1 MVKRV
6 FAIIGI
12 VLGSAL
18 VFAGA
23 VIGVYALMGRFRTPV
38 VYPSRL
44 EFVESEQTIVNDN
57 QNGLYYFILNGYSN
71 SENEVNQKN
80 CFIDVLDGT
89 DLIQL
94 CSSNGENLTEYADEN
109 GNRYPNR
116 YLVQCNERIYYK
128 LKNIGA
134 SHFDDSTYGRI
145 LIQARDERGQHQSNQ
160 LTIWVDRK
168 IDEIFIGEYN
178 GDNPIIVGEITNE
191 ANETIQTIPIGL
203 EVSQYF
209 NILVEPNYS
218 LRPISSQEEKIV
230 EIYYFDSNE
239 YVLIDNDNIT
249 DYNFLHLDQDTNQ
262 MYFETADAGSY
273 TFKIA
278 VFDTY
283 ASREAYLSD
292 ESNLTDSNFE
302 RINNMVNTTVVFN
315 VVNSDIEEVGFESSG
330 ISFNLYDESSMTLS
344 SLDDAT
350 PNNLGLYMLQNDRET
365 FSRFNEVDFTMDS
378 NFQTD
383 KITLESTDGTYSIVL
398 TNDGITQ
405 QAVLEGF
412 GYNSPDNVF
421 SYQILE
427 SDSNYVLEI
436 YDRDNPT
443 EVVLTLTIETSN
455 IALERSVE
463 GDVEKLDKILIKKFT
478 CEYNLATIEF
488 MASSGVTFLDVEESI
503 INLTLLKTGSY
514 LEFYIYDYD
523 TQKYYKFD
531 NIEYSVTSV
540 GSGREKTFN
549 IIMQNNPIPSLA
561 TSENLVLGILV
572 VNANGESY
580 FDFVDVNIQEL
591 ALDPEFVNGD
601 EITLNV
607 DYVSAGEDNFVP
619 VYDSMNFDEIVNIV
633 EGTYDACVFVTPYS
647 AEGNYDVEVLEG
659 VTFIDRTGNKY
670 VLVGTFEGG
679 SYQNVVK
686 VRKGATNADTTLYFI
701 QLRNQYNQTA
711 EEYINNIIY
720 NENVF
725 AKYSFSLESNN
736 PDGET
741 TNTNATLNVK
751 YSIDEENNVLVSAK
765 LVDVQDIDV
774 VSAEIEEGLLVV
786 ELSNGQTVSE
796 FNLVNFF
803 IETENE
809 QGSTQEEVVLANKTN
824 SSGLADVVDDAVSTS
839 REVSVSVSYSI
850 IESEIQFN
858 YNERNEI
865 GGDNN
870 IVIDNQERVNIVE
883 NTTSHVISLSAP
895 NVQDMIKNMFNADFD
910 SSNLSVRL
918 YSDNGSLLSDNFQ
931 NGLLLGDIGLSED
944 ESALII
950 NYDVRGSLSN
960 PDYYLRLCLTYNG
973 KMIESA
979 PIYIISTAPTD
990 IDLVY
995 TTTGS
1000 DGVVT
1005 NNEIDLSDNPSGAEN
1020 SPNYINI
1027 EVSYNVKTNEYV
1039 YKYYLITEENRARI
1053 LIDST
1058 FFNATSDNNTTNG
1071 FKVRSIISDIFNP
1084 EYLPNITHN
1093 LDYTSLNPNV
1103 ISFNDE
1109 GAISIN
1115 SVGVVTITIESDSQS
1130 AKYLRIVVET
1140 NGRFSLNTKNSQI
1153 SSNSCN
1159 LNEIINYTYDG
1170 IDISSN
1176 SQVNIENLED
1186 TYFGGG
1192 RKLEVIEN
1200 ENGFTIQTETINPD
1214 DKAEIV
1220 LQVEKFST
1228 GWTFTRERFQTAN
1241 LNIIF
1246 DVITPTGSLE
1256 EVTIKFTSSITIN
1269 QNNSWSNYYQ
1279 GTSALLFEM
1288 SGNNTFSN
1296 NSIFRINSTTPTA
1309 GISISVTGPDNQ
1321 PVNLTSSSTE
1331 ANAIEDIITFEK
1343 LGNYVVSFVLD
1354 SAEIE
1359 RRTITVIPN
1368 ILLSAN
1374 SNIKGEDSTIVS
1386 DSTYNLSDF
1395 VTIEQYKTKQDD
1407 TDEIIIYG
1415 YGLGD
1420 VYNSANLQVVDFE
1433 DYSSIFSETDISMTS
1448 NLSTNSLFTLNEE
1461 NFTISTGWIQEI
1473 GSSLSETLTFNYG
1486 TYNLGLIDVTISN
1499 KYTYSLKKETT
1510 YMAETVINFANP
1522 TNTNPIGE
1530 SETIELQSV
1539 EYLTPDEVPQ
1549 IDVNY
1554 DISTQMFRFSTTT
1567 GHIEQL
1573 NNVILRFTFSV
1584 GGEILIYQTTI
1595 EDEIIISPYIPN
1607 ELDDI
1612 KTAYSNG
1619 EYDLLRN
1626 IYDIDNINDIVSRFI
1641 VTKVSDDSAFKSTD
1655 FLGGGYD
1662 KGSETQ
1668 TGLLVYLAEIVGST
1682 KVVTITYQIKYEIQ
1696 LSDGST
1702 QSYTYTFT
1710 RDFEIQ
1716 NRQSV
1721 SIQYPFGDGFVDSN
1735 ASGTNL
1741 HFANELDGSNNGT
1754 FVSSTSQYNQY
1765 SVKNFKFEPVMIN
1778 QTIDFDYDEIMNVS
1792 RVQVK
1797 NAVPDTID
1805 DNLNFEIS
1813 IAGWSPRS
1821 NINNYINNGNIDIDN
1836 VNKTI
1841 TFNPS
1846 STFTS
1851 GSYGYI
1857 VFRIKSTSGYLAY
1870 YYVQLYNQTGGN
1882 NNYATADSTTII
1894 TSEASCGESFVDNG
1908 AVLGKSLIS
1917 TSTNLANL
1925 EFTSAD
1931 FSRLE
1936 FYLLSAEMLDGSDF
1950 FNETNPNRYSKLG
1963 DYQLTDLNNYTNI
1976 KIGVVMRVSTFSILN
1991 LGVLN
1996 FYVQPIYEEVL
2007 SDTNLQ
2013 HQTTITNPDDESTPI
2028 SNGEYT
2034 RVITINEDEVVV
2046 PFEGVQMRGSEGNI
2060 ASDPTSVE
2068 IISVNSSSDFTL
2080 DTNTNS
2086 IKNGEDVVVQIEES
2100 TIKLSKYV
2108 RNENLEFSVKY
2119 TYTIGEDETASEFV
2133 LIVHYT
2139 YNQLEINNNAVTIN
2153 NIGAFDNTKF
2163 NNRVNLTEIVGDY
2176 NKTITINSLGST
2188 ENGIKIN
2195 LSTGAV
2201 NGVEPTDPSYNNE
2214 IFKEG
2219 TSVGKV
2225 TYIYEKGEEES
2236 GEAESYFEF
2245 ELLTNRYTRSF
2256 TVTFD
2261 DLTGENLVKTVY
2273 ANVNSGIYVSFPAG
2287 SEGYSASNPL
2297 ESTNI
2302 DSSYSS
2308 PNGSSITIKGNSA
2321 TDSAL
2326 YREYTIGGLNIKT
2339 SVESSLEFEFSS
2351 ADSISSAD
2359 SSYVNNLQGEET
2371 IFTISGD
2378 DFDKNNE
2385 TPINFVHSAQNKD
2398 IAVTIRIKAGDD
2410 YYQEGGVNQTIT
2422 FYICIAQTYQG
2433 LQAGYLINSSNASQM
2448 YENVARNSKVEDL
2461 VTTLLGK
2468 APNEDNNIT
2477 DVAGSNFLNSRRIS
2491 LIGLNNEKVNLNEAQ
2506 ISGIGFNDPDN
2517 PNYLSFSA
2525 GNYSNVVANETDSDL
2540 FDLNILSPTNN
2551 TLSQLVISNKTG
2563 VNTTYTYQIISADST
2578 IGIDPTIDSAGYIN
2592 KTEDTT
2598 ETTTRTDYATLLIN
2612 DEISADKSTNEIL
2625 LLEETEIG
2633 SLRDGRNLDFFI
2645 TSAGYKFDTKDPES
2659 QYSSFTEVKKS
2670 AFDDTYGTT
2679 YTFTYSGGSTTN
2691 PDGTT
2696 LNSNYKVSLRLGLN
2710 NHIYISASKSN
2721 INPFDALNMKFTIY
2735 GTGGQIS
2742 TTYNIILYNYT
2753 ISSDYET
2760 ASKSIYATQP
2770 INLLKDITFDSNSQ
2784 STSPAP
2790 DTDSALSLK
2799 DVSIVTD
2806 GRSYYNIGGTQRV
2819 TITSLT
2825 DNGIFRYNEFSHLIN
2840 TNAVPR
2846 DTTVVLTIEV
2856 KDSYGYIV
2864 KVMEYHF
2871 TLLVNFEFVVNGETL
2886 SGNSA
2891 FTTNYILTTSNL
2903 DETNQIKQFPYSM
2916 KYNST
2921 NDSITT
2927 IKYNNQDYY
2936 YALQLLLRNKI
2947 NGEPLDISSVTIRE
2961 ISDFGV
2967 TIDEDNQKIIL
2978 NKDITGRIILQ
2989 LTLNTGNGDYS
3000 VNWNIDVLGFVTME
3014 YRYNLGANTI
3024 ITKSNGEGF
3033 TSNSTV
3039 DLANSLQTA
3048 SSSGLRMTNTNGR
3061 LTEDGSITNEI
3072 SLSKDS
3078 LDVKY
3083 MILPFNEYE
3092 NNFNASSLFNVGS
3105 SQIASATLLSNNNII
3120 KTTLP
3125 SVAQSTQ
3132 SAREYYLVIYQVNVE
3147 YFGQV
3152 NGPYYVTY
3160 KVYNN
3165 QSVTA
3170 ESDSSVNVDT
3180 SLYKSGNN
3188 QYLDLFYYMVTYE
3201 TDRVTFTQYVE
3212 YNNDLGTN
3220 VVVLENGDNR
3230 YINTDSDTQYIIK
3243 RNESGGGTITINP
3256 DSESQEIC
3264 TFTSQPITSGKY
3276 ENGDIKSLFT
3286 SQFNSIDEFVTFIN
3300 NISTIRFSNFNENGL
3315 AAESNE
3321 NGYVEIELSYIGDGR
3336 FGILLY
3342 DGTNAPLKF
3351 NNQLTADLSVI
3362 SNSGESEVTISAYS
3376 NGEGFRLFGSTE
3388 LRANTTDITLGSIF
3402 LASELYSV
3410 ESDFTLSDGMT
3421 EQIIGVGN
3429 PTSSWIH
3436 LYNYSTK
3443 NYNSI
3448 TSGNID
3454 PGESPL
3460 ATFRVGDVNDE
3471 NCPKYYL
3478 YQATFSSTSGNLYNL
3493 QASFY
3498 YIQTSTGNEKIVTMD
3513 YSSTFQSYFYQ
3524 VNPSYSYNTAGE
3536 ITFNDSIFDLAG
3548 KIKVY
3553 SMSGGVLV
3561 KNNSTP
3567 SSASEVV
3574 EQGEGYTDI
3583 TIANNIATITL
3594 ADETLNELMLEGR
3607 QSITIDY
3614 TCEYSIEN
3622 PDYTYT
3628 LTFSIM
3634 FMIPTSGSPA
3644 TPQTETT

>member
-94 CSSNGENLTEYADEN
+94 CSSNGENLTEYVDEN

-128 LKNIGA
+128 LKSIGA
-134 SHFDDSTYGRI
+134 SHFNDSTYGRI

-168 IDEIFIGEYN
+168 INEIFIGEYN
-178 GDNPIIVGEITNE
+178 GDNPITVGEITNE

-209 NILVEPNYS
+209 DILVRPNYS
-218 LRPISSQEEKIV
+218 LRPISREEEKIV
-230 EIYYFDSNE
+230 EIYYFDSDE

-383 KITLESTDGTYSIVL
+383 RITLESTDGTYSIVL

-436 YDRDNPT
+436 YGRGNPT

-455 IALERSVE
+455 IALERSVD
-463 GDVEKLDKILIKKFT
+463 GDVENLDKILIKKFT

-488 MASSGVTFLDVEESI
+488 MASSGVTFLDIGESI
-503 INLTLLKTGSY
+503 KNLTLLKTGSY

-741 TNTNATLNVK
+741 TNTNATLNIK
-751 YSIDEENNVLVSAK
+751 YSIDEENNVLVSANR
-765 LVDVQDIDV
+765 VDVQDITV

-803 IETENE
+803 IETESD

-870 IVIDNQERVNIVE
+870 IVIDNQRRVNIVE

-895 NVQDMIKNMFNADFD
+895 NVQDMIKNMYNADFD

-950 NYDVRGSLSN
+950 NYDVSGSLSN

-995 TTTGS
+995 TITGS

-1020 SPNYINI
+1020 SPNYIKV
-1027 EVSYNVKTNEYV
+1027 EVRYNVKTNEYV
-1039 YKYYLITEENRARI
+1039 YNYRLITEDNSEGI
-1053 LIDST
+1053 SIDST

-1093 LDYTSLNPNV
+1093 LDYTSLNSNV

-1115 SVGVVTITIESDSQS
+1115 SVGVVTIMIDSDSQS
-1130 AKYLRIVVET
+1130 AKYLRIVVKT
-1140 NGRFSLNTKNSQI
+1140 DGKFSLSAKNSQI

-1170 IDISSN
+1170 TDISSN

-1200 ENGFTIQTETINPD
+1200 ENGFTIQTETTNPD
-1214 DKAEIV
+1214 DTAEIV
-1220 LQVEKFST
+1220 LQVEKYST
-1228 GWTFTRERFQTAN
+1228 GWTFTRGSFQTAN
-1241 LNIIF
+1241 LNIRF
-1246 DVITPTGSLE
+1246 NVVTPTGSLE
-1256 EVTIKFTSSITIN
+1256 RVTIKFTSSITIN

-1309 GISISVTGPDNQ
+1309 GISINVTGPDNQ

-1331 ANAIEDIITFEK
+1331 ANAIEDVITFEK

-1354 SAEIE
+1354 DAEIE

-1374 SNIKGEDSTIVS
+1374 SNIIGEDSTIVS
-1386 DSTYNLSDF
+1386 DSTYDLSDF
-1395 VTIEQYKTKQDD
+1395 VTISQYKTTKV
-1407 TDEIIIYG
+1407 YG
-1415 YGLGD
+1415 EGTGE
-1420 VYNSANLQVVDFE
+1420 VYLDSDLVEVETE
-1433 DYSSIFSETDISMTS
+1433 DYSTVFGENISMTS
-1448 NLSTNSLFTLNEE
+1448 NLTTNSLFTLNEE
-1461 NFTISTGWIQEI
+1461 DFTISTGWIQEI

-1486 TYNLGLIDVTISN
+1486 TYNLGSIDVTISN

-1522 TNTNPIGE
+1522 TNTNPTGE
-1530 SETIELQSV
+1530 SETIVLQSV
-1539 EYLTPDEVPQ
+1539 EYLTPDELPQ

-1567 GHIEQL
+1567 GRIEQL

-1584 GGEILIYQTTI
+1584 GGEILIYQTTADDKI
-1595 EDEIIISPYIPN
+1595 TISPYIPN
-1607 ELDDI
+1607 ELNDI

-1655 FLGGGYD
+1655 FLGGGYV
-1662 KGSETQ
+1662 KNNSTQ
-1668 TGLLVYLAEIVGST
+1668 TGLLVDLAEIVGST
-1682 KVVTITYQIKYEIQ
+1682 KVVTITYQINYEIP

-1721 SIQYPFGDGFVDSN
+1721 SIQYPFGNGFVDSN

-1741 HFANELDGSNNGT
+1741 HFANKLDGSNNGT

-1792 RVQVK
+1792 RVQVV

-1805 DNLNFEIS
+1805 DDVDFEIS

-1851 GSYGYI
+1851 RSYGYI
-1857 VFRIKSTSGYLAY
+1857 VFRIESTSGYLAY

-1882 NNYATADSTTII
+1882 NNYATADSTTVV
-1894 TSEASCGESFVDNG
+1894 TSEASCGKSFVDNG

-1950 FNETNPNRYSKLG
+1950 FNETNPNRYSKL
-1963 DYQLTDLNNYTNI
+1963 DNSQLTDLNNYTNI

-1996 FYVQPIYEEVL
+1996 FYVQPIYKEVL

-2046 PFEGVQMRGSEGNI
+2046 PFVGVQMRGSEGNI

-2119 TYTIGEDETASEFV
+2119 TYTIGEGETASKFV

-2188 ENGIKIN
+2188 ENGIEIDLAKGEVT
-2195 LSTGAV
+2195 LSTNNIISATDGRNEVEIYSRNGTTGAV
-2201 NGVEPTDPSYNNE
+2201 TYVYENG
-2214 IFKEG
+2214 K
-2219 TSVGKV
+2219 
-2225 TYIYEKGEEES
+2225 
-2236 GEAESYFEF
+2236 SYFEF

-2302 DSSYSS
+2302 DSRYSS
-2308 PNGSSITIKGNSA
+2308 PNGSSITITDNSE

-2339 SVESSLEFEFSS
+2339 SVDSVLEFEFSS
-2351 ADSISSAD
+2351 TDSISSAD
-2359 SSYVNNLQGEET
+2359 SSYVNNLQGEDT
-2371 IFTISGD
+2371 FTISGD
-2378 DFDKNNE
+2378 DS
-2385 TPINFVHSAQNKD
+2385 TINFVHSAQAKD
-2398 IAVTIRIKAGDD
+2398 IAVTIRIKAGND

-2433 LQAGYLINSSNASQM
+2433 LQADYLINSNYSVASEQ
-2448 YENVARNSKVEDL
+2448 YENIARNSTIKDL
-2461 VTTLLGK
+2461 VKNLLVKETDIGDDVYTTTDYNGKFANDRRVYLLDLDSDKDGNRRV
-2468 APNEDNNIT
+2468 ALT
-2477 DVAGSNFLNSRRIS
+2477 DKMISN
-2491 LIGLNNEKVNLNEAQ
+2491 
-2506 ISGIGFNDPDN
+2506 IGFNDPDN
-2517 PNYLSFSA
+2517 PNYLLFSA
-2525 GNYSNVVANETDSDL
+2525 GNYSNVVANEADSDL

-2645 TSAGYKFDTKDPES
+2645 TSAGYKFDTLKDTES
-2659 QYSSFTEVKKS
+2659 QYSSFKEVKKS

-2679 YTFTYSGGSTTN
+2679 YTFTYSGS
-2691 PDGTT
+2691 TT
-2696 LNSNYKVSLRLGLN
+2696 LNGNYKVSLRLGLN
-2710 NHIYISASKSN
+2710 NRIYISASRSN
-2721 INPFDALNMKFTIY
+2721 INPFDVLNMTFTIY

-2784 STSPAP
+2784 STSPAS

-2825 DNGIFRYNEFSHLIN
+2825 DNGIFRYNESSHLIN

-2871 TLLVNFEFVVNGETL
+2871 TLLVNFEFVVNNQTL

-2891 FTTNYILTTSNL
+2891 FTTNYILTTNNP
-2903 DETNQIKQFPYSM
+2903 DATNQNNQFPYSM

-2921 NDSITT
+2921 NEYITT

-2947 NGEPLDISSVTIRE
+2947 NGKPLDISSVTIRE

-3024 ITKSNGEGF
+3024 LTKSNGEGF
-3033 TSNSTV
+3033 TSNSSV

-3061 LTEDGSITNEI
+3061 LSEDGSITNEI

-3105 SQIASATLLSNNNII
+3105 SQIASATLLFDNNII
-3120 KTTLP
+3120 RTTLP

-3188 QYLDLFYYMVTYE
+3188 QYLDLFYYMVNYE
-3201 TDRVTFTQYVE
+3201 TNKGTFTQYVE

-3230 YINTDSDTQYIIK
+3230 YINTDSNTQYIIN

-3256 DSESQEIC
+3256 DSESPEEYTINSS
-3264 TFTSQPITSGKY
+3264 TTSGRY
-3276 ENGDIKSLFT
+3276 EVGNIESLFT
-3286 SQFNSIDEFVTFIN
+3286 SQFNSIDEFAIFIN

-3376 NGEGFRLFGSTE
+3376 NGEGFRLYGNSKLE
-3388 LRANTTDITLGSIF
+3388 AKTTDITLGSIF

-3421 EQIIGVGN
+3421 EQIIGVAKNGGR
-3429 PTSSWIH
+3429 PQQSWVSGSASATS
-3436 LYNYSTK
+3436 YK
-3443 NYNSI
+3443 KV
-3448 TSGNID
+3448 
-3454 PGESPL
+3454 
-3460 ATFRVGDVNDE
+3460 ATFIVGDVNDE
-3471 NCPKYYL
+3471 NCTEYYL
-3478 YQATFSSTSGNLYNL
+3478 YQATYETSDTADTLYNL

-3498 YIQTSTGNEKIVTMD
+3498 YIQTSTENAEIVTMD

-3524 VNPSYSYNTAGE
+3524 VNPSYSYDTTTGE
-3536 ITFNDSIFDLAG
+3536 VDSFNDSVFDLAG

-3553 SMSGGVLV
+3553 SMDKDNGKLV
-3561 KNNSTP
+3561 KKPADIP
-3567 SSASEVV
+3567 SSEDNLL
-3574 EQGEGYTDI
+3574 EIPTQLDDGETRTYT
-3583 TIANNIATITL
+3583 TINSNSIVL

-3614 TCEYSIEN
+3614 TCVY
-3622 PDYTYT
+3622 DGYT

-3634 FMIPTSGSPA
+3634 FMIPTSGVPK
-3644 TPQTETT
+3644 TPETT

>member
-94 CSSNGENLTEYADEN
+94 CSSNGENLTEYVDEN

-218 LRPISSQEEKIV
+218 LRPISREEEKIV

-249 DYNFLHLDQDTNQ
+249 DYNFLHLNQDTNQ

-383 KITLESTDGTYSIVL
+383 RITLESTDGLYSIVL

-412 GYNSPDNVF
+412 DEFVSPDNVF

-436 YDRDNPT
+436 YGDNPT
-443 EVVLTLTIETSN
+443 DVILTLSIEMSN
-455 IALERSVE
+455 IALERSVD
-463 GDVEKLDKILIKKFT
+463 GDVENLDKILIKKFT

-488 MASSGVTFLDVEESI
+488 MASSGVTFLDIGESI
-503 INLTLLKTGSY
+503 TNLTNLTLLKTGSY

-523 TQKYYKFD
+523 TKKYYKFD

-549 IIMQNNPIPSLA
+549 IIMQNNPIPSLP

-741 TNTNATLNVK
+741 TNTNATLSVK
-751 YSIDEENNVLVSAK
+751 YSIDEENNVLVSENI
-765 LVDVQDIDV
+765 VDVQDINV
-774 VSAEIEEGLLVV
+774 VSAEIEEGLLIV

-803 IETENE
+803 IETESD

-850 IESEIQFN
+850 IKSEIQFN
-858 YNERNEI
+858 YNEGNEI

-895 NVQDMIKNMFNADFD
+895 NVQDMIKNMYNADFD

-931 NGLLLGDIGLSED
+931 NELVLSDISLSED

-960 PDYYLRLCLTYNG
+960 PDYYLKLCLTYNG

-1020 SPNYINI
+1020 SPNYIKV
-1027 EVSYNVKTNEYV
+1027 EVSYNLETNEYV
-1039 YKYYLITEENRARI
+1039 YNYRLITEDNSEGI

-1093 LDYTSLNPNV
+1093 LKYKSLNSNV
-1103 ISFNDE
+1103 ISFE

-1115 SVGVVTITIESDSQS
+1115 SVGEVTIMIESDSQS
-1130 AKYLRIVVET
+1130 AKYLRIVVVET
-1140 NGRFSLNTKNSQI
+1140 DGMFSLSTKNSQTQI

-1159 LNEIINYTYDG
+1159 LNEIINYTYNG
-1170 IDISSN
+1170 TDISSN
-1176 SQVNIENLED
+1176 SQVNIENLDD
-1186 TYFGGG
+1186 TNFGGG

-1200 ENGFTIQTETINPD
+1200 ENGFTIQTETTNPD
-1214 DKAEIV
+1214 DTAEIV
-1220 LQVEKFST
+1220 LQVEKSST
-1228 GWTFTRERFQTAN
+1228 GWTFTRVRFQTAN
-1241 LNIIF
+1241 LNIRF
-1246 DVITPTGSLE
+1246 NVVTPTGSLE
-1256 EVTIKFTSSITIN
+1256 RVTINFTSSITIN

-1309 GISISVTGPDNQ
+1309 GISINVTGPDNQ

-1331 ANAIEDIITFEK
+1331 ANAIEDVITFEK

-1354 SAEIE
+1354 DAEIE

-1374 SNIKGEDSTIVS
+1374 SNIIGEDSTIVS
-1386 DSTYNLSDF
+1386 DSTYDLSDF
-1395 VTIEQYKTKQDD
+1395 VTISQYNTNTTKVYGKGTGEVYLDSD
-1407 TDEIIIYG
+1407 LDEVEIK
-1415 YGLGD
+1415 
-1420 VYNSANLQVVDFE
+1420 
-1433 DYSSIFSETDISMTS
+1433 DYSIVFGENISMTS
-1448 NLSTNSLFTLNEE
+1448 NLTTNSLFTLNEE
-1461 NFTISTGWIQEI
+1461 DFTISTGWIQEI

-1486 TYNLGLIDVTISN
+1486 TYNLGSIDVTISN

-1522 TNTNPIGE
+1522 TNTNPTGE

-1567 GHIEQL
+1567 GRIEQL

-1584 GGEILIYQTTI
+1584 GDEILIYQTTT
-1595 EDEIIISPYIPN
+1595 EDGITISPYVPN
-1607 ELDDI
+1607 ELNDI

-1641 VTKVSDDSAFKSTD
+1641 VTKVSDASAFTSIN
-1655 FLGGGYD
+1655 LGGGYD
-1662 KGSETQ
+1662 KESETQ
-1668 TGLLVYLAEIVGST
+1668 TGLLVDLAEIVGST
-1682 KVVTITYQIKYEIQ
+1682 KSVTITYQIKYEIP
-1696 LSDGST
+1696 LSEGSA

-1710 RDFEIQ
+1710 RSFEIQ

-1741 HFANELDGSNNGT
+1741 HFADELDGSNNGT

-1882 NNYATADSTTII
+1882 NNYATADSTTVV
-1894 TSEASCGESFVDNG
+1894 TSKASCGKSFVDNG

-1950 FNETNPNRYSKLG
+1950 FNETNPNRYSKL
-1963 DYQLTDLNNYTNI
+1963 DNTQLTDLNNYTNI

-1996 FYVQPIYEEVL
+1996 FYVQPIYEEVV
-2007 SDTNLQ
+2007 SDSELKDQ
-2013 HQTTITNPDDESTPI
+2013 ITDF
-2028 SNGEYT
+2028 SNGQYT

-2108 RNENLEFSVKY
+2108 RNENLQFSVKY
-2119 TYTIGEDETASEFV
+2119 TYTIGEGETASEFV

-2188 ENGIKIN
+2188 ENGIEIDLAKGEVT
-2195 LSTGAV
+2195 LSTNNIISATDGRNEVEIYSRNGTTGAV
-2201 NGVEPTDPSYNNE
+2201 TYVYENG
-2214 IFKEG
+2214 K
-2219 TSVGKV
+2219 
-2225 TYIYEKGEEES
+2225 
-2236 GEAESYFEF
+2236 SYFEF

-2321 TDSAL
+2321 TDSE
-2326 YREYTIGGLNIKT
+2326 YRQYTIGELSIIT
-2339 SVESSLEFEFSS
+2339 STTDSSLEFEFSS
-2351 ADSISSAD
+2351 ADSI
-2359 SSYVNNLQGEET
+2359 YVNNLQGEDT
-2371 IFTISGD
+2371 FTISGD
-2378 DFDKNNE
+2378 EIDENNE
-2385 TPINFVHSAQNKD
+2385 MPINFVHSAQNKD

-2410 YYQEGGVNQTIT
+2410 YYKEGGVNQTIT
-2422 FYICIAQTYQG
+2422 FYIRIAQTYQG
-2433 LQAGYLINSSNASQM
+2433 LQADYLINSNYSVASEQ
-2448 YENVARNSKVEDL
+2448 YENIARNSIIKDL
-2461 VTTLLGK
+2461 VKNLLVNETNIGNDVYKTTDYNGKFANDRRVYLLDLDLDKDGNRRV
-2468 APNEDNNIT
+2468 ALT
-2477 DVAGSNFLNSRRIS
+2477 DEMISN
-2491 LIGLNNEKVNLNEAQ
+2491 
-2506 ISGIGFNDPDN
+2506 IGFNDRFN
-2517 PNYLSFSA
+2517 PNNLSFSA
-2525 GNYSNVVANETDSDL
+2525 GNYSNVVANEADSDL

-2578 IGIDPTIDSAGYIN
+2578 IGIDPTIDSAGYI
-2592 KTEDTT
+2592 DAT

-2612 DEISADKSTNEIL
+2612 DEIGADNSTNEIL

-2645 TSAGYKFDTKDPES
+2645 TSAGYKFDTSKDPES
-2659 QYSSFTEVKKS
+2659 KYSSFTEVKKS

-2679 YTFTYSGGSTTN
+2679 YTFTYSGSTTN
-2691 PDGTT
+2691 LDDTT
-2696 LNSNYKVSLRLGLN
+2696 LNGNYKVSLRLGLN
-2710 NHIYISASKSN
+2710 NRIYISASKSN
-2721 INPFDALNMKFTIY
+2721 INPFDVLNMTFTIY

-2742 TTYNIILYNYT
+2742 ITYNIILYNYT
-2753 ISSDYET
+2753 ILSDYET

-2770 INLLKDITFDSNSQ
+2770 INLLKDITFDSNYQ

-2825 DNGIFRYNEFSHLIN
+2825 DNGIFRYNESSHLIN

-2871 TLLVNFEFVVNGETL
+2871 TLLVNFEFVVNNQTL

-2891 FTTNYILTTSNL
+2891 FTTNYILTTGMGNL
-2903 DETNQIKQFPYSM
+2903 TSSTDAFSYSM

-2967 TIDEDNQKIIL
+2967 TIDEDKQEIIL

-3024 ITKSNGEGF
+3024 LTQSNGEGF
-3033 TSNSTV
+3033 TSNSSV

-3061 LTEDGSITNEI
+3061 LSEDGSITNEI

-3105 SQIASATLLSNNNII
+3105 SQIASATLLFDNNII

-3201 TDRVTFTQYVE
+3201 TDDGTFTQYVE
-3212 YNNDLGTN
+3212 KN
-3220 VVVLENGDNR
+3220 
-3230 YINTDSDTQYIIK
+3230 DSDENVIVLT
-3243 RNESGGGTITINP
+3243 RNNIEITDEYEIDENTITINP
-3256 DSESQEIC
+3256 DSESPDEHK
-3264 TFTSQPITSGKY
+3264 ITSSTTSGRY
-3276 ENGDIKSLFT
+3276 ESGNIKSLFT

-3376 NGEGFRLFGSTE
+3376 NSEGFRLFGSTE
-3388 LRANTTDITLGSIF
+3388 LRAKTTDITLGSIF

-3410 ESDFTLSDGMT
+3410 ENNFTLSDGMT
-3421 EQIIGVGN
+3421 EQIIGVGS

-3448 TSGNID
+3448 TSVNID

-3471 NCPKYYL
+3471 NCPEYYL

-3498 YIQTSTGNEKIVTMD
+3498 YIQTSTGNAEIVTMD

-3524 VNPSYSYNTAGE
+3524 VNPSYNYDTTTGE
-3536 ITFNDSIFDLAG
+3536 IDSFNDSVFDLAG

-3553 SMSGGVLV
+3553 SMSDGVLV
-3561 KNNSTP
+3561 KNNDNIP
-3567 SSASEVV
+3567 SSEDNLL
-3574 EQGEGYTDI
+3574 EIPTQLEGGETRTYT
-3583 TIANNIATITL
+3583 TINSNSIVL
-3594 ADETLNELMLEGR
+3594 ADETLYDLMLKGR

-3622 PDYTYT
+3622 SDYTYT

-3634 FMIPTSGSPA
+3634 FMIPTSGVPA

>member
-94 CSSNGENLTEYADEN
+94 CSSNGENLTEFVDEN

-134 SHFDDSTYGRI
+134 SHFNDSTYGRI

-178 GDNPIIVGEITNE
+178 GENPIIVGEITDE

-209 NILVEPNYS
+209 DILVKPNYS
-218 LRPISSQEEKIV
+218 LRPISREEEKIV
-230 EIYYFDSNE
+230 EIYYFDSDE

-315 VVNSDIEEVGFESSG
+315 VVNSDIEEVGFDSSG

-383 KITLESTDGTYSIVL
+383 RITLESTDGTYSIVL
-398 TNDGITQ
+398 TNDGTP

-412 GYNSPDNVF
+412 DEFVSPNNVF
-421 SYQILE
+421 DYHILE

-436 YDRDNPT
+436 YNRGNPT
-443 EVVLTLTIETSN
+443 EVVLTLTIEMSN

-463 GDVEKLDKILIKKFT
+463 GDVEKLDKILINKFT

-488 MASSGVTFLDVEESI
+488 MASSGVTFLDIGESI
-503 INLTLLKTGSY
+503 TNLTLLKTGSY

-686 VRKGATNADTTLYFI
+686 VRKGATNTDTTLYFI

-751 YSIDEENNVLVSAK
+751 YSIDEENNVLVSAN
-765 LVDVQDIDV
+765 LVDVQDITV

-803 IETENE
+803 IETESD

-850 IESEIQFN
+850 IKSEIQFN

-870 IVIDNQERVNIVE
+870 IVIDNQGRVNIVE

-931 NGLLLGDIGLSED
+931 NGLLLGDISLSED

-950 NYDVRGSLSN
+950 NYDVSGSLSN
-960 PDYYLRLCLTYNG
+960 PDYYLKLCLTYNG

-995 TTTGS
+995 TITGS

-1020 SPNYINI
+1020 SPNYIKV

-1039 YKYYLITEENRARI
+1039 YNYYLITEENSGKI

-1093 LDYTSLNPNV
+1093 LDYTILNSDI
-1103 ISFNDE
+1103 ISFNE

-1115 SVGVVTITIESDSQS
+1115 SVGEVTIMIRSDSQS
-1130 AKYLRIVVET
+1130 AKYLRIVVVVET
-1140 NGRFSLNTKNSQI
+1140 DGMFSLSNKNSQI

-1176 SQVNIENLED
+1176 SQVNIENLD
-1186 TYFGGG
+1186 VTYFGGG

-1200 ENGFTIQTETINPD
+1200 ENGCTIQTETTNPD
-1214 DKAEIV
+1214 DTAEIV
-1220 LQVEKFST
+1220 LQVEKYST
-1228 GWTFTRERFQTAN
+1228 GWTFTRKRFQTAN
-1241 LNIIF
+1241 LNIRF
-1246 DVITPTGSLE
+1246 NVVTPTGSLE
-1256 EVTIKFTSSITIN
+1256 RVTINFTSSITIN

-1309 GISISVTGPDNQ
+1309 GISINVTGPDNQ

-1331 ANAIEDIITFEK
+1331 ANAIEDVITFEK

-1354 SAEIE
+1354 DAEIE
-1359 RRTITVIPN
+1359 SRTITVIPN

-1374 SNIKGEDSTIVS
+1374 SNIIGEDSTIVS

-1395 VTIEQYKTKQDD
+1395 VTISQYKTTKV
-1407 TDEIIIYG
+1407 YG
-1415 YGLGD
+1415 EGTGE
-1420 VYNSANLQVVDFE
+1420 VYLDSDLVEPE
-1433 DYSSIFSETDISMTS
+1433 DYSTVFGENISMTS
-1448 NLSTNSLFTLNEE
+1448 NLTTNSLFTLNKE

-1486 TYNLGLIDVTISN
+1486 TYNLGSIDVTISN

-1522 TNTNPIGE
+1522 TNTNPTGE

-1567 GHIEQL
+1567 GRIEQL

-1584 GGEILIYQTTI
+1584 GGEILIYQTTT
-1595 EDEIIISPYIPN
+1595 EDEITISPYVPN
-1607 ELDDI
+1607 ELNDI

-1619 EYDLLRN
+1619 EYDLLIN
-1626 IYDIDNINDIVSRFI
+1626 IYDIDNINDIVARFV

-1668 TGLLVYLAEIVGST
+1668 TGLLVDLAEIVGST
-1682 KVVTITYQIKYEIQ
+1682 KVVTITYQIKYEIP
-1696 LSDGST
+1696 LSEGSA
-1702 QSYTYTFT
+1702 QSYTYTFP

-1741 HFANELDGSNNGT
+1741 HFANKLDGSNNGT

-1765 SVKNFKFEPVMIN
+1765 SVKEFKFEPVMIN

-1792 RVQVK
+1792 RVQVV

-1805 DNLNFEIS
+1805 DDVDFEIS

-1857 VFRIKSTSGYLAY
+1857 VFRIESTSGYLAY

-1882 NNYATADSTTII
+1882 NNYATADSTTVV
-1894 TSEASCGESFVDNG
+1894 TSEASCGESFVDSNG
-1908 AVLGKSLIS
+1908 YVLGKYLIS

-1925 EFTSAD
+1925 EFISAD

-1950 FNETNPNRYSKLG
+1950 FNETNPNRYSKL
-1963 DYQLTDLNNYTNI
+1963 DDSQLTDLNNYTNI

-2028 SNGEYT
+2028 SNGQYT

-2201 NGVEPTDPSYNNE
+2201 NGVEPTDPSCNRVI
-2214 IFKEG
+2214 IFEKG
-2219 TSVGKV
+2219 SSVGEV
-2225 TYIYEKGEEES
+2225 IYIYEKGEEEN

-2287 SEGYSASNPL
+2287 SDGYSASNPL
-2297 ESTNI
+2297 ESENI
-2302 DSSYSS
+2302 DSKYSS

-2321 TDSAL
+2321 TDSE
-2326 YREYTIGGLNIKT
+2326 YRQYTIGGLSIIT
-2339 SVESSLEFEFSS
+2339 STTDSSLEFEF
-2351 ADSISSAD
+2351 SSAD
-2359 SSYVNNLQGEET
+2359 SSYVNNLQGENT
-2371 IFTISGD
+2371 SFTISGD
-2378 DFDKNNE
+2378 DINE
-2385 TPINFVHSAQNKD
+2385 SNKMPINFVHSAQNKD

-2422 FYICIAQTYQG
+2422 FYIRIAQTYQG
-2433 LQAGYLINSSNASQM
+2433 LQAGYLINSNYSIASEQ
-2448 YENVARNSKVEDL
+2448 YENIARNSTIKDL
-2461 VTTLLGK
+2461 VKNLLVDKTNIGNDVYSGK
-2468 APNEDNNIT
+2468 FANDRRVYLLDLDLDKDGNRRVALTNEMIRN
-2477 DVAGSNFLNSRRIS
+2477 
-2491 LIGLNNEKVNLNEAQ
+2491 
-2506 ISGIGFNDPDN
+2506 IGFNDRDN

-2525 GNYSNVVANETDSDL
+2525 GNYSNVVANEADSDL

-2551 TLSQLVISNKTG
+2551 TLSQLVISNQTG

-2578 IGIDPTIDSAGYIN
+2578 IGIDPTIDSAGYI
-2592 KTEDTT
+2592 DAT

-2612 DEISADKSTNEIL
+2612 DETRADNSTNEIL

-2645 TSAGYKFDTKDPES
+2645 TSAGYKFNTSKDPES
-2659 QYSSFTEVKKS
+2659 QYSSFTEVEKS

-2679 YTFTYSGGSTTN
+2679 YTFTYFGSTTN

-2696 LNSNYKVSLRLGLN
+2696 LNGNYKVSLRLGLN
-2710 NHIYISASKSN
+2710 NRIYISASKSK
-2721 INPFDALNMKFTIY
+2721 INPFDVLNMTFTIY

-2770 INLLKDITFDSNSQ
+2770 INLLNDITFESNYQ

-2825 DNGIFRYNEFSHLIN
+2825 DNGIFRYNESSHLIN

-2871 TLLVNFEFVVNGETL
+2871 TLLVNFEFVVNNQTL

-2903 DETNQIKQFPYSM
+2903 DATNQNNQFPYSM

-2921 NDSITT
+2921 NDNITT
-2927 IKYNNQDYY
+2927 ITYNNQDYY
-2936 YALQLLLRNKI
+2936 YELQLLLRNKI

-2967 TIDEDNQKIIL
+2967 TIDEDNQEIIL

-3024 ITKSNGEGF
+3024 LTQSNGEGF
-3033 TSNSTV
+3033 TSNSPV

-3048 SSSGLRMTNTNGR
+3048 SSSGLRMTNTNGE
-3061 LTEDGSITNEI
+3061 LGNDITNVI
-3072 SLSKDS
+3072 SLNDDS

-3120 KTTLP
+3120 RTTLP

-3147 YFGQV
+3147 YFGQI

-3170 ESDSSVNVDT
+3170 ESDSSVNVDK
-3180 SLYKSGNN
+3180 SLYKYGNN

-3201 TDRVTFTQYVE
+3201 TDNGTFTQYVE
-3212 YNNDLGTN
+3212 YNNDSGTN
-3220 VVVLENGDNR
+3220 VVVLENGNR
-3230 YINTDSDTQYIIK
+3230 KYINTDSNTQYIIN
-3243 RNESGGGTITINP
+3243 RNESGGGTITIINP
-3256 DSESQEIC
+3256 DSESTNEY
-3264 TFTSQPITSGKY
+3264 TITSSTTSGRY
-3276 ENGDIKSLFT
+3276 EGGDIESLFT
-3286 SQFNSIDEFVTFIN
+3286 SQFNSIDEFAIFIN

-3321 NGYVEIELSYIGDGR
+3321 NGYVEIELSFIGDGR

-3388 LRANTTDITLGSIF
+3388 LRAKTTDITLGSIF

-3410 ESDFTLSDGMT
+3410 ENNFTLSDGMT
-3421 EQIIGVGN
+3421 EQIIGVGS

-3448 TSGNID
+3448 TSVNID

-3471 NCPKYYL
+3471 NCPEYYL

-3498 YIQTSTGNEKIVTMD
+3498 YIQTSTGNAEIVTMD

-3524 VNPSYSYNTAGE
+3524 VNPSYNYNTAGE
-3536 ITFNDSIFDLAG
+3536 ITSFNDSVFDLAG

-3553 SMSGGVLV
+3553 SMRGGVLV

-3622 PDYTYT
+3622 SDYTYT

>member
-71 SENEVNQKN
+71 SENEVNKKN

-94 CSSNGENLTEYADEN
+94 CSSNGENLTEYVDEN

-134 SHFDDSTYGRI
+134 SHFNDSTYGRI
-145 LIQARDERGQHQSNQ
+145 LIQARDEQGQHQSNQ

-168 IDEIFIGEYN
+168 IDEILIGEYN
-178 GDNPIIVGEITNE
+178 GENPIIVGEITNE

-315 VVNSDIEEVGFESSG
+315 VVNSDIEEVGFDSSG

-383 KITLESTDGTYSIVL
+383 RITLESTDGTYSIVL

-412 GYNSPDNVF
+412 DEFVSPDNVF

-436 YDRDNPT
+436 YGDNPT
-443 EVVLTLTIETSN
+443 DVILTLSIEMSN
-455 IALERSVE
+455 IALERSVD
-463 GDVEKLDKILIKKFT
+463 GDVEKLDKILINKFT

-488 MASSGVTFLDVEESI
+488 MASSGVTFLDIDESI
-503 INLTLLKTGSY
+503 TNLTNLTLLKTGSY

-686 VRKGATNADTTLYFI
+686 VRKGATNTDTTLYFI

-751 YSIDEENNVLVSAK
+751 YSIDEENNVLVSAN
-765 LVDVQDIDV
+765 LVDVQDIQDITV

-786 ELSNGQTVSE
+786 ELSNDQTVSE

-803 IETENE
+803 IETESE

-850 IESEIQFN
+850 IKSEIQFN

-931 NGLLLGDIGLSED
+931 KGLLLGDISLSED

-950 NYDVRGSLSN
+950 NYDVSGSLSN

-1027 EVSYNVKTNEYV
+1027 EVSYDVETNEYV

-1093 LDYTSLNPNV
+1093 LDYTSLNSNV

-1115 SVGVVTITIESDSQS
+1115 SVGVVTIMIGSDSQS
-1130 AKYLRIVVET
+1130 AKYLRIVVVT
-1140 NGRFSLNTKNSQI
+1140 DGKFSLNNKNSQI

-1159 LNEIINYTYDG
+1159 LNESINYTYDG
-1170 IDISSN
+1170 TDISSN
-1176 SQVNIENLED
+1176 SHVNIESLEY

-1200 ENGFTIQTETINPD
+1200 ENGFTIQTETTNPD
-1214 DKAEIV
+1214 DTAEIV
-1220 LQVEKFST
+1220 LQVVKFPT

-1241 LNIIF
+1241 LNIRF
-1246 DVITPTGSLE
+1246 NVVTPTGSLE
-1256 EVTIKFTSSITIN
+1256 RVTIKFTSSITIN

-1309 GISISVTGPDNQ
+1309 GISINVTDPDNQ

-1331 ANAIEDIITFEK
+1331 ANAIEDVITFEK

-1354 SAEIE
+1354 DAEIE
-1359 RRTITVIPN
+1359 SRTITVIPN

-1374 SNIKGEDSTIVS
+1374 LKTETGEDLKIVS

-1395 VTIEQYKTKQDD
+1395 VTISQYNT
-1407 TDEIIIYG
+1407 TEVYG
-1415 YGLGD
+1415 KGTGE
-1420 VYNSANLQVVDFE
+1420 VYLDSDLVEPE
-1433 DYSSIFSETDISMTS
+1433 DYSTVFGENISMTS
-1448 NLSTNSLFTLNEE
+1448 NLTTNSLFTLNEE
-1461 NFTISTGWIQEI
+1461 DFKIFTGWIQEI
-1473 GSSLSETLTFNYG
+1473 GSSLNETLTFNYG
-1486 TYNLGLIDVTISN
+1486 TYNLGSIDVTISN

-1522 TNTNPIGE
+1522 TNTNPTGE

-1584 GGEILIYQTTI
+1584 GDEILIYQTTT
-1595 EDEIIISPYIPN
+1595 EDEITISPYVPN
-1607 ELDDI
+1607 ELNDI
-1612 KTAYSNG
+1612 ITAYSNG

-1668 TGLLVYLAEIVGST
+1668 TGLLVDLAEIVGST
-1682 KVVTITYQIKYEIQ
+1682 KVVTITYQIKYEIP
-1696 LSDGST
+1696 LSEGST

-1792 RVQVK
+1792 RVQVV

-1805 DNLNFEIS
+1805 DDVDFEIS

-1857 VFRIKSTSGYLAY
+1857 VFRIESTSGYLAY

-1882 NNYATADSTTII
+1882 NNYATADSTTVV
-1894 TSEASCGESFVDNG
+1894 TSEASCGKSFVDNG

-1950 FNETNPNRYSKLG
+1950 FNETNPNRYSKL
-1963 DYQLTDLNNYTNI
+1963 DNTQLTDLNNYTNI

-2046 PFEGVQMRGSEGNI
+2046 PFEGVQMRRLEGNI

-2119 TYTIGEDETASEFV
+2119 TYTIGEGETASEFV

-2163 NNRVNLTEIVGDY
+2163 NNRVNLNEIVGDY

-2188 ENGIKIN
+2188 ENGIEIDLAKGEVT
-2195 LSTGAV
+2195 LSTNNIISATDGRNEVEIYSRNGTTGA
-2201 NGVEPTDPSYNNE
+2201 
-2214 IFKEG
+2214 
-2219 TSVGKV
+2219 V
-2225 TYIYEKGEEES
+2225 TYIYENG
-2236 GEAESYFEF
+2236 ESYFEF

-2297 ESTNI
+2297 ESENI
-2302 DSSYSS
+2302 DSNSSYSS
-2308 PNGSSITIKGNSA
+2308 PNGSSITITGNSA
-2321 TDSAL
+2321 TDSE
-2326 YREYTIGGLNIKT
+2326 YRQYTIGGLSIIT
-2339 SVESSLEFEFSS
+2339 STTDSSLEFEFSS
-2351 ADSISSAD
+2351 ADSI
-2359 SSYVNNLQGEET
+2359 YVNNLQGENT
-2371 IFTISGD
+2371 SFTISGD
-2378 DFDKNNE
+2378 DIDAPENNE
-2385 TPINFVHSAQNKD
+2385 MPINFVHSAQNKD
-2398 IAVTIRIKAGDD
+2398 IAVTIRIKAGYD
-2410 YYQEGGVNQTIT
+2410 YYKEGGVNQTIT
-2422 FYICIAQTYQG
+2422 FYIRIAQTYQG
-2433 LQAGYLINSSNASQM
+2433 LQAGYLINSNYSLASEQ
-2448 YENVARNSKVEDL
+2448 YENIARNSPIKDL
-2461 VTTLLGK
+2461 VKNLLVDETNIRNDVYNNGK
-2468 APNEDNNIT
+2468 FANDRRVYLLDLDLDEDGNRRVALT
-2477 DVAGSNFLNSRRIS
+2477 DEMIRN
-2491 LIGLNNEKVNLNEAQ
+2491 
-2506 ISGIGFNDPDN
+2506 IGFKDRDN

-2525 GNYSNVVANETDSDL
+2525 GNYSNVVANEADSDL

-2645 TSAGYKFDTKDPES
+2645 TSAGYKFDTLKDSES
-2659 QYSSFTEVKKS
+2659 QYSLFTEVEKS

-2679 YTFTYSGGSTTN
+2679 YTFTYSGSTTN

-2696 LNSNYKVSLRLGLN
+2696 LNGNYKVSLRLGLN
-2710 NHIYISASKSN
+2710 NRIYISASKSN
-2721 INPFDALNMKFTIY
+2721 INPFDVLNMTFTIY

-2784 STSPAP
+2784 STSPAH

-2825 DNGIFRYNEFSHLIN
+2825 DNGIFRYNESSHLIN

-2903 DETNQIKQFPYSM
+2903 DATNQNKQFPYSM

-2921 NDSITT
+2921 NEYITT

-3024 ITKSNGEGF
+3024 ITQSNGEGF
-3033 TSNSTV
+3033 TSNSSV

-3048 SSSGLRMTNTNGR
+3048 SSSGLRMTNTSGD
-3061 LTEDGSITNEI
+3061 LTENGSITNDLKSADIE
-3072 SLSKDS
+3072 LN
-3078 LDVKY
+3078 VRY

-3105 SQIASATLLSNNNII
+3105 SQIASATLLFDNNII

-3180 SLYKSGNN
+3180 SLYKNGNN

-3201 TDRVTFTQYVE
+3201 TDDGTFTQYVE
-3212 YNNDLGTN
+3212 YNNDSGTN
-3220 VVVLENGDNR
+3220 VVVLENGNR
-3230 YINTDSDTQYIIK
+3230 KYINTDSNTQYIIN

-3256 DSESQEIC
+3256 DSESSEEYTINSS
-3264 TFTSQPITSGKY
+3264 TTSGRY
-3276 ENGDIKSLFT
+3276 EGGNIKSLFT
-3286 SQFNSIDEFVTFIN
+3286 SQFNSIVEFATFIN

-3342 DGTNAPLKF
+3342 NGTNAPLKF

-3376 NGEGFRLFGSTE
+3376 NGEGFRLYGDSE

-3402 LASELYSV
+3402 LASELFSV
-3410 ESDFTLSDGMT
+3410 ESGFTLSEGMT
-3421 EQIIGVGN
+3421 EQIIGVVAGDGKLED
-3429 PTSSWIH
+3429 PTLVAAGTNWISS
-3436 LYNYSTK
+3436 
-3443 NYNSI
+3443 
-3448 TSGNID
+3448 SGVSDINRTHI
-3454 PGESPL
+3454 
-3460 ATFRVGDVNDE
+3460 ATFNVNGVE
-3471 NCPKYYL
+3471 YYL
-3478 YQATFSSTSGNLYNL
+3478 NLVTFRSSIGDLYNL
-3493 QASFY
+3493 QADFY
-3498 YIQTSTGNEKIVTMD
+3498 YIVTSTENAKIVTMD

-3524 VNPSYSYNTAGE
+3524 VNPSYNYNTAGE
-3536 ITFNDSIFDLAG
+3536 IASFNDSVFNLAG

-3553 SMSGGVLV
+3553 SMDNGKLV
-3561 KNNSTP
+3561 KNNFTP
-3567 SSASEVV
+3567 SSATEVI
-3574 EQGEGYTDI
+3574 EQGAEEYTNI

-3614 TCEYSIEN
+3614 TCVY
-3622 PDYTYT
+3622 DGYT

-3644 TPQTETT
+3644 TPETT

>member
-89 DLIQL
+89 DIIQL
-94 CSSNGENLTEYADEN
+94 CSSNGENLTEYVDEN

-134 SHFDDSTYGRI
+134 SHFNDSTYGRI

-168 IDEIFIGEYN
+168 IDKIFIGEYN
-178 GDNPIIVGEITNE
+178 GENPIIVGEITNE

-209 NILVEPNYS
+209 DILVRPNYS

-283 ASREAYLSD
+283 ESREAYLSD

-383 KITLESTDGTYSIVL
+383 RITLESTDGTYSIVL

-412 GYNSPDNVF
+412 GYNSPNNVF
-421 SYQILE
+421 SYHILE

-436 YDRDNPT
+436 YGDNPT
-443 EVVLTLTIETSN
+443 DVILTLSIEMSN
-455 IALERSVE
+455 IALERSVD
-463 GDVEKLDKILIKKFT
+463 GDVENLDKILINKFT

-488 MASSGVTFLDVEESI
+488 MANSGVAFLDVEESI

-549 IIMQNNPIPSLA
+549 IIMQNNPVPSLP
-561 TSENLVLGILV
+561 TSENLMLGILV

-686 VRKGATNADTTLYFI
+686 VRKGATNTDTTLYFI
-701 QLRNQYNQTA
+701 QLRNEYNQTA

-765 LVDVQDIDV
+765 LVDVQDITV

-786 ELSNGQTVSE
+786 ELSNDQTVSE

-803 IETENE
+803 IETESD

-870 IVIDNQERVNIVE
+870 IVIDNQRRVNIVE

-931 NGLLLGDIGLSED
+931 NGLFLGDISLSED

-960 PDYYLRLCLTYNG
+960 PDYYLILCLTYNG

-1020 SPNYINI
+1020 SPNYIKV
-1027 EVSYNVKTNEYV
+1027 EVSYNLETNEYV
-1039 YKYYLITEENRARI
+1039 YNYRLITEDNSEGI

-1093 LDYTSLNPNV
+1093 LKYTSLNSNV
-1103 ISFNDE
+1103 ISFE

-1115 SVGVVTITIESDSQS
+1115 SVGVVTIMIESDSQS
-1130 AKYLRIVVET
+1130 AKYLRIVVVVVET
-1140 NGRFSLNTKNSQI
+1140 DGMFSLSTKNSQTQI

-1170 IDISSN
+1170 RDISSN

-1200 ENGFTIQTETINPD
+1200 ENGFTIQTETTNPD
-1214 DKAEIV
+1214 DTAEIV
-1220 LQVEKFST
+1220 LQVEKSST

-1241 LNIIF
+1241 LNIRF
-1246 DVITPTGSLE
+1246 NVVTPTGSLE
-1256 EVTIKFTSSITIN
+1256 KVTINFTSSITIN

-1279 GTSALLFEM
+1279 DTNALLFEM

-1309 GISISVTGPDNQ
+1309 GISINVTGPDNQ

-1331 ANAIEDIITFEK
+1331 AGAIEDVITFEK

-1374 SNIKGEDSTIVS
+1374 LKTETGEDLKIVS

-1448 NLSTNSLFTLNEE
+1448 NLSTNSLFTLNKE

-1486 TYNLGLIDVTISN
+1486 TYNLGSIDVTISN

-1522 TNTNPIGE
+1522 TNTNPTGE

-1567 GHIEQL
+1567 GRIEQL

-1584 GGEILIYQTTI
+1584 GDEILIYQTTA
-1595 EDEIIISPYIPN
+1595 EDKITISPYVPN

-1619 EYDLLRN
+1619 KYDLLRN
-1626 IYDIDNINDIVSRFI
+1626 IYDIDNINDIVARFV
-1641 VTKVSDDSAFKSTD
+1641 VTKVSDASAFTSIN
-1655 FLGGGYD
+1655 LGGGYD
-1662 KGSETQ
+1662 KESETQ
-1668 TGLLVYLAEIVGST
+1668 TGLLVDLAEIVGST
-1682 KVVTITYQIKYEIQ
+1682 KVVTITYQIKYEIP
-1696 LSDGST
+1696 LSEGSA

-1721 SIQYPFGDGFVDSN
+1721 SIQYPFGNGFVDSN

-1741 HFANELDGSNNGT
+1741 HFADELDGSNNGS
-1754 FVSSTSQYNQY
+1754 FISSTSQYNQY

-1805 DNLNFEIS
+1805 DDVDFEIS

-1857 VFRIKSTSGYLAY
+1857 VFRIESTSGYLAY

-1882 NNYATADSTTII
+1882 NNYATADSTTVV
-1894 TSEASCGESFVDNG
+1894 TSEASCGKNFVDNG

-1925 EFTSAD
+1925 EFISAD

-2013 HQTTITNPDDESTPI
+2013 HQTTITNSDDESTPI

-2046 PFEGVQMRGSEGNI
+2046 PFEGVKMRGFEGNI

-2108 RNENLEFSVKY
+2108 RNEDLQFSVKY

-2188 ENGIKIN
+2188 ENGIEIDLAKGEVT
-2195 LSTGAV
+2195 LSTNNIISATDGRNEVEIYSRNGTTGAV
-2201 NGVEPTDPSYNNE
+2201 TYVYENG
-2214 IFKEG
+2214 K
-2219 TSVGKV
+2219 
-2225 TYIYEKGEEES
+2225 
-2236 GEAESYFEF
+2236 SYFEF

-2287 SEGYSASNPL
+2287 SDGYSASNPL
-2297 ESTNI
+2297 ESENI
-2302 DSSYSS
+2302 DRRYSS

-2321 TDSAL
+2321 TDSE
-2326 YREYTIGGLNIKT
+2326 YRQYTIGGLSIIT
-2339 SVESSLEFEFSS
+2339 STTDSSLEFEFSS

-2359 SSYVNNLQGEET
+2359 SSYVNNLQDEET
-2371 IFTISGD
+2371 TYIISGD
-2378 DFDKNNE
+2378 DS
-2385 TPINFVHSAQNKD
+2385 TINFVHSAQAKD
-2398 IAVTIRIKAGDD
+2398 IAVTIRIKAGND

-2422 FYICIAQTYQG
+2422 FYILIAQTYQG
-2433 LQAGYLINSSNASQM
+2433 LQAGYRINSSNASQM

-2461 VTTLLGK
+2461 VTTLLGNDL
-2468 APNEDNNIT
+2468 NEDNNIT

-2551 TLSQLVISNKTG
+2551 TLSQLVITNKTG

-2659 QYSSFTEVKKS
+2659 KYSPFKEVKKS

-2679 YTFTYSGGSTTN
+2679 YTFTYSGSTTN
-2691 PDGTT
+2691 SDGTT
-2696 LNSNYKVSLRLGLN
+2696 LNGNYKVSLRLGLN
-2710 NHIYISASKSN
+2710 NRIYISASRSN
-2721 INPFDALNMKFTIY
+2721 INPFDALNMTFTIY

-2770 INLLKDITFDSNSQ
+2770 INLLKDITFDSNSK

-2790 DTDSALSLK
+2790 DTDSALSLE

-2825 DNGIFRYNEFSHLIN
+2825 DNGIFRYNESSHLIN

-2871 TLLVNFEFVVNGETL
+2871 TLLVNFEFVVNNQTL

-2891 FTTNYILTTSNL
+2891 FTTNYILTTSNP
-2903 DETNQIKQFPYSM
+2903 DETNQNNQFPYSM

-2921 NDSITT
+2921 NEYITT

-2947 NGEPLDISSVTIRE
+2947 NGKPLDLGSVTIRE

-2967 TIDEDNQKIIL
+2967 TIDEDNQEIIL

-3024 ITKSNGEGF
+3024 LTKSNGEGF
-3033 TSNSTV
+3033 TSNSSV

-3061 LTEDGSITNEI
+3061 LSEDGSITND
-3072 SLSKDS
+3072 LDSKDIE
-3078 LDVKY
+3078 LNVRY

-3105 SQIASATLLSNNNII
+3105 SQIASATLLFDNNII

-3201 TDRVTFTQYVE
+3201 TDGGTFTQYVE
-3212 YNNDLGTN
+3212 KN
-3220 VVVLENGDNR
+3220 
-3230 YINTDSDTQYIIK
+3230 DSDENVIVLTGNNIETTDEYKIDENK
-3243 RNESGGGTITINP
+3243 NTITINP
-3256 DSESQEIC
+3256 NSESPNKY
-3264 TFTSQPITSGKY
+3264 TITSSTISGRY
-3276 ENGDIKSLFT
+3276 ESPNENDNIKSLFT
-3286 SQFNSIDEFVTFIN
+3286 SQFNSIDEFATFIN

-3342 DGTNAPLKF
+3342 DGSNAPFKF

-3376 NGEGFRLFGSTE
+3376 NGEGFRLYGDSE

-3410 ESDFTLSDGMT
+3410 ENNFTLSDGMT
-3421 EQIIGVGN
+3421 EQIIGVVANGGG
-3429 PTSSWIH
+3429 PQQSWVSGSASATS
-3436 LYNYSTK
+3436 YK
-3443 NYNSI
+3443 K
-3448 TSGNID
+3448 
-3454 PGESPL
+3454 L

-3471 NCPKYYL
+3471 KCPEYYL
-3478 YQATFSSTSGNLYNL
+3478 YQATYETSDTADTLYNL

-3498 YIQTSTGNEKIVTMD
+3498 YIQTSTENAEIVTMD

-3524 VNPSYSYNTAGE
+3524 VNPSYSYDTTTGE
-3536 ITFNDSIFDLAG
+3536 VDSFNDSVFDLAG

-3553 SMSGGVLV
+3553 SMDEDNGKLV
-3561 KNNSTP
+3561 KKPADIPSSEDNLLEIPTQLDDGETRTYTTINNNSI
-3567 SSASEVV
+3567 V
-3574 EQGEGYTDI
+3574 
-3583 TIANNIATITL
+3583 L

-3614 TCEYSIEN
+3614 TCVY
-3622 PDYTYT
+3622 DGYT

-3644 TPQTETT
+3644 PPQTETT

>member
-1 MVKRV
+1 
-6 FAIIGI
+6 
-12 VLGSAL
+12 
-18 VFAGA
+18 
-23 VIGVYALMGRFRTPV
+23 
-38 VYPSRL
+38 
-44 EFVESEQTIVNDN
+44 
-57 QNGLYYFILNGYSN
+57 
-71 SENEVNQKN
+71 
-80 CFIDVLDGT
+80 
-89 DLIQL
+89 
-94 CSSNGENLTEYADEN
+94 
-109 GNRYPNR
+109 
-116 YLVQCNERIYYK
+116 
-128 LKNIGA
+128 
-134 SHFDDSTYGRI
+134 
-145 LIQARDERGQHQSNQ
+145 
-160 LTIWVDRK
+160 
-168 IDEIFIGEYN
+168 
-178 GDNPIIVGEITNE
+178 
-191 ANETIQTIPIGL
+191 
-203 EVSQYF
+203 
-209 NILVEPNYS
+209 
-218 LRPISSQEEKIV
+218 
-230 EIYYFDSNE
+230 
-239 YVLIDNDNIT
+239 
-249 DYNFLHLDQDTNQ
+249 
-262 MYFETADAGSY
+262 
-273 TFKIA
+273 
-278 VFDTY
+278 
-283 ASREAYLSD
+283 
-292 ESNLTDSNFE
+292 
-302 RINNMVNTTVVFN
+302 
-315 VVNSDIEEVGFESSG
+315 
-330 ISFNLYDESSMTLS
+330 MTLS

-383 KITLESTDGTYSIVL
+383 RITLESTDGTYSIVL

-436 YDRDNPT
+436 YGRGNPT

-455 IALERSVE
+455 IALERSVD
-463 GDVEKLDKILIKKFT
+463 GDVENLDKILIKKFT

-488 MASSGVTFLDVEESI
+488 MASSGVTFLDIGESI
-503 INLTLLKTGSY
+503 KNLTLLKTGSY

-561 TSENLVLGILV
+561 TNENLVLGILV

-686 VRKGATNADTTLYFI
+686 VRKGATNTDTTLYFI

-741 TNTNATLNVK
+741 TNTNATLNIK
-751 YSIDEENNVLVSAK
+751 YSIDEENNVLVSAN
-765 LVDVQDIDV
+765 LVDVQDITV

-786 ELSNGQTVSE
+786 ELSNDQTVSE

-803 IETENE
+803 IETESD

-850 IESEIQFN
+850 IKSEIQFN

-865 GGDNN
+865 GVDNN
-870 IVIDNQERVNIVE
+870 IVIDNQGRVNIVE

-931 NGLLLGDIGLSED
+931 NGLFLGDISLSED

-960 PDYYLRLCLTYNG
+960 PDYYLKLCLTYNG
-973 KMIESA
+973 RMIESA

-1005 NNEIDLSDNPSGAEN
+1005 NNEIDLSDNPRGAEN
-1020 SPNYINI
+1020 SPNYIKV
-1027 EVSYNVKTNEYV
+1027 EVSYNVETNEYV
-1039 YKYYLITEENRARI
+1039 YNYYLITEENRARI

-1093 LDYTSLNPNV
+1093 LDYTSLNSNV

-1115 SVGVVTITIESDSQS
+1115 SVGEVTIMIESDSQS
-1130 AKYLRIVVET
+1130 AKYLRIVVVVET
-1140 NGRFSLNTKNSQI
+1140 DGMFSLSTKNSQI

-1170 IDISSN
+1170 TDISSN
-1176 SQVNIENLED
+1176 SHVNIENLEV

-1192 RKLEVIEN
+1192 RNLEVIEN

-1214 DKAEIV
+1214 DTAEIV
-1220 LQVEKFST
+1220 LRVVKSST

-1241 LNIIF
+1241 LNIRF
-1246 DVITPTGSLE
+1246 KVVTPTGSLE
-1256 EVTIKFTSSITIN
+1256 RVTIKFTSSITIN

-1309 GISISVTGPDNQ
+1309 GISINVTGPDNQ

-1331 ANAIEDIITFEK
+1331 ANAIEDVITFEK

-1354 SAEIE
+1354 DAEIE

-1374 SNIKGEDSTIVS
+1374 SNIIGEDSTIVS
-1386 DSTYNLSDF
+1386 DSTYNLSNF
-1395 VTIEQYKTKQDD
+1395 VTISQYKTTKV
-1407 TDEIIIYG
+1407 YG
-1415 YGLGD
+1415 EGTGE
-1420 VYNSANLQVVDFE
+1420 VYLDSDLVEVETE
-1433 DYSSIFSETDISMTS
+1433 DYSTVFGENISMTS
-1448 NLSTNSLFTLNEE
+1448 NLSTNSLFTLNKED
-1461 NFTISTGWIQEI
+1461 FKISTGWIQQI

-1522 TNTNPIGE
+1522 TNTNPTGE

-1539 EYLTPDEVPQ
+1539 EYLTPDEIPQ

-1567 GHIEQL
+1567 GRIEQL

-1584 GGEILIYQTTI
+1584 GGEILIYQTTT
-1595 EDEIIISPYIPN
+1595 EDGITISPYVPN
-1607 ELDDI
+1607 ELNDI

-1655 FLGGGYD
+1655 FIGGGYD

-1668 TGLLVYLAEIVGST
+1668 TGLLVDLAEIVGST
-1682 KVVTITYQIKYEIQ
+1682 KVVTITYQIKYEIP
-1696 LSDGST
+1696 LSEGST
-1702 QSYTYTFT
+1702 QSYTYTFP

-1851 GSYGYI
+1851 RSYGYI
-1857 VFRIKSTSGYLAY
+1857 VFRIESTSGYLAY

-1882 NNYATADSTTII
+1882 NNYATADSTTVV
-1894 TSEASCGESFVDNG
+1894 TSEASCGKSFVDNG

-1963 DYQLTDLNNYTNI
+1963 DSQLTNLNNYTNI

-1996 FYVQPIYEEVL
+1996 FYVQPIYKEVL

-2013 HQTTITNPDDESTPI
+2013 HQTTITNPDDEPTPI
-2028 SNGEYT
+2028 SNGQYT

-2080 DTNTNS
+2080 DTSTNS

-2108 RNENLEFSVKY
+2108 RNEDLEFSVKY
-2119 TYTIGEDETASEFV
+2119 TYTIGEGETASKFV

-2176 NKTITINSLGST
+2176 NKTITIDSINST
-2188 ENGIKIN
+2188 ENPIKIDLAKGEVT
-2195 LSTGAV
+2195 LSTNNIISATDGRNEVEIYSRNGTTGAV
-2201 NGVEPTDPSYNNE
+2201 TYVYENG
-2214 IFKEG
+2214 
-2219 TSVGKV
+2219 
-2225 TYIYEKGEEES
+2225 
-2236 GEAESYFEF
+2236 ESYFEF

-2287 SEGYSASNPL
+2287 SKGYSASNPL

-2302 DSSYSS
+2302 DSRYSS
-2308 PNGSSITIKGNSA
+2308 PNGSSITITDNSE

-2339 SVESSLEFEFSS
+2339 SVDSVLEFEFSS
-2351 ADSISSAD
+2351 TDSISSAD
-2359 SSYVNNLQGEET
+2359 SSYVNNLQGEDT
-2371 IFTISGD
+2371 FTISGD
-2378 DFDKNNE
+2378 DSTID
-2385 TPINFVHSAQNKD
+2385 FVHSAQAKD

-2422 FYICIAQTYQG
+2422 FYIRIAQTYQG

-2461 VTTLLGK
+2461 VTTLLGNDL
-2468 APNEDNNIT
+2468 NEDNNIT

-2506 ISGIGFNDPDN
+2506 ISGIGFNDRDN

-2525 GNYSNVVANETDSDL
+2525 GNYSNVVANEADSDL

-2645 TSAGYKFDTKDPES
+2645 TSAGYKFDTSKDPES
-2659 QYSSFTEVKKS
+2659 KYSPFTEVKKS

-2679 YTFTYSGGSTTN
+2679 YTFTYSGSTTN
-2691 PDGTT
+2691 PDDTT
-2696 LNSNYKVSLRLGLN
+2696 LNGNYKVSLRLGLN
-2710 NHIYISASKSN
+2710 NRIYISASRSN
-2721 INPFDALNMKFTIY
+2721 INPFDALNMTFTIY

-2770 INLLKDITFDSNSQ
+2770 INLLKDITFESNYR

-2825 DNGIFRYNEFSHLIN
+2825 DNGIFRYNESSHLIN

-2891 FTTNYILTTSNL
+2891 FTTNYILTTGMDNL
-2903 DETNQIKQFPYSM
+2903 TSSTDAFSYSM
-2916 KYNST
+2916 KYNS
-2921 NDSITT
+2921 DDYDTT
-2927 IKYNNQDYY
+2927 VSHNSQTYY
-2936 YALQLLLRNKI
+2936 TQLQLLLRNKI

-3033 TSNSTV
+3033 TSNSSV

-3061 LTEDGSITNEI
+3061 LSEDGSITNEI

-3120 KTTLP
+3120 RTTLP

-3147 YFGQV
+3147 YFGQI

-3201 TDRVTFTQYVE
+3201 TDDGTFTQYVE
-3212 YNNDLGTN
+3212 YNNDSGTN
-3220 VVVLENGDNR
+3220 VVVLKHGEDS
-3230 YINTDSDTQYIIK
+3230 YTNTDRETQYKIN
-3243 RNESGGGTITINP
+3243 RNESGGVTITINP
-3256 DSESQEIC
+3256 DSESPYEYE
-3264 TFTSQPITSGKY
+3264 ITSSTTSGRY
-3276 ENGDIKSLFT
+3276 EYESGNIKSLFT
-3286 SQFNSIDEFVTFIN
+3286 SQFNSIVEFATFIN

-3376 NGEGFRLFGSTE
+3376 NGEGFRLYGDSE

-3402 LASELYSV
+3402 LASELSSV
-3410 ESDFTLSDGMT
+3410 ESNFTLSDGMT
-3421 EQIIGVGN
+3421 EQIIGVVANGGG
-3429 PTSSWIH
+3429 PQESWV
-3436 LYNYSTK
+3436 
-3443 NYNSI
+3443 
-3448 TSGNID
+3448 SGD
-3454 PGESPL
+3454 ASATAYQKV
-3460 ATFRVGDVNDE
+3460 ATFKVGDVNDE
-3471 NCPKYYL
+3471 KCPEYYL

-3498 YIQTSTGNEKIVTMD
+3498 YIQTNTEKAEIVTMD

-3524 VNPSYSYNTAGE
+3524 VNPSYSYNTAGK
-3536 ITFNDSIFDLAG
+3536 IKFNDSVFDLAG

-3553 SMSGGVLV
+3553 SMDEDNGKLV
-3561 KNNSTP
+3561 KKPADIPSSEDNLLEIPTQLEGGETTTYTTINNNSI
-3567 SSASEVV
+3567 V
-3574 EQGEGYTDI
+3574 
-3583 TIANNIATITL
+3583 L

-3614 TCEYSIEN
+3614 TCVY
-3622 PDYTYT
+3622 DGYT

-3644 TPQTETT
+3644 PPQTETT

>member
-94 CSSNGENLTEYADEN
+94 CSSNGENLTEYVDEN

-134 SHFDDSTYGRI
+134 SHFNDSTYGRI

-218 LRPISSQEEKIV
+218 LRPISREEEKIV

-383 KITLESTDGTYSIVL
+383 RITLESTDGTYSIVL

-436 YDRDNPT
+436 YGRGNPT

-455 IALERSVE
+455 IALERSVD
-463 GDVEKLDKILIKKFT
+463 GDVENLDKILIKKFT

-503 INLTLLKTGSY
+503 KNLTLLKTGSY
-514 LEFYIYDYD
+514 LEFYVYDYD

-591 ALDPEFVNGD
+591 ALDPEFVNGN

-607 DYVSAGEDNFVP
+607 DYVSVGEDNFVP

-720 NENVF
+720 NENDENVF

-751 YSIDEENNVLVSAK
+751 YSIDEENNVLVSAN
-765 LVDVQDIDV
+765 LVDVQDKDITV

-786 ELSNGQTVSE
+786 ELSNDQTVSE

-803 IETENE
+803 IETESD

-850 IESEIQFN
+850 IKSEIQFN

-895 NVQDMIKNMFNADFD
+895 NVQDMIKNMYNADFD

-918 YSDNGSLLSDNFQ
+918 YSDNGSLLSDNFP
-931 NGLLLGDIGLSED
+931 NGLLLDDISLSED

-960 PDYYLRLCLTYNG
+960 PDYYLKLCLTYNG

-1020 SPNYINI
+1020 SPNYIKV
-1027 EVSYNVKTNEYV
+1027 EVSYNLETNEYV
-1039 YKYYLITEENRARI
+1039 YNYRLITEDNSEGI

-1093 LDYTSLNPNV
+1093 LKYKSLNSNV
-1103 ISFNDE
+1103 ISFE

-1115 SVGVVTITIESDSQS
+1115 SVGEVTIMIESDSQS
-1130 AKYLRIVVET
+1130 AKYLRIVVVET
-1140 NGRFSLNTKNSQI
+1140 DGMFSLSTKNSQTQI

-1159 LNEIINYTYDG
+1159 LNEIINYTYNG
-1170 IDISSN
+1170 TDISSN
-1176 SQVNIENLED
+1176 SQVNIENLDD
-1186 TYFGGG
+1186 TNFGGG

-1200 ENGFTIQTETINPD
+1200 ENGFTIQTETTNPD
-1214 DKAEIV
+1214 DTAEIV
-1220 LQVEKFST
+1220 LQVEKSST
-1228 GWTFTRERFQTAN
+1228 GWTFTRVRFQTAN
-1241 LNIIF
+1241 LNIRF
-1246 DVITPTGSLE
+1246 NVVTPTGSLE
-1256 EVTIKFTSSITIN
+1256 RVTINFTSSITIN

-1309 GISISVTGPDNQ
+1309 GISINVTGPDNQ

-1331 ANAIEDIITFEK
+1331 ANAIEDVITFEK

-1354 SAEIE
+1354 DAEIE

-1374 SNIKGEDSTIVS
+1374 SNIIGEDSTIVS
-1386 DSTYNLSDF
+1386 DSTYDLSDF
-1395 VTIEQYKTKQDD
+1395 VTISQYNTNTTKVYGKGTGEVYLDSD
-1407 TDEIIIYG
+1407 LDEVEIK
-1415 YGLGD
+1415 
-1420 VYNSANLQVVDFE
+1420 
-1433 DYSSIFSETDISMTS
+1433 DYSIVFGENISMTS
-1448 NLSTNSLFTLNEE
+1448 NLTTNSLFTLNEE
-1461 NFTISTGWIQEI
+1461 DFTISTGWIQEI

-1486 TYNLGLIDVTISN
+1486 TYNLGSIDVTISN

-1522 TNTNPIGE
+1522 TNTNPTGE

-1567 GHIEQL
+1567 GRIEQL

-1584 GGEILIYQTTI
+1584 GDEILIYQTTT
-1595 EDEIIISPYIPN
+1595 EDGITISPYVPN
-1607 ELDDI
+1607 ELNDI

-1641 VTKVSDDSAFKSTD
+1641 VTKVSDASAFTSIN
-1655 FLGGGYD
+1655 LGGGYD
-1662 KGSETQ
+1662 KESETQ
-1668 TGLLVYLAEIVGST
+1668 TGLLVDLAEIVGST
-1682 KVVTITYQIKYEIQ
+1682 KSVTITYQIKYEIP
-1696 LSDGST
+1696 LSEGSA

-1741 HFANELDGSNNGT
+1741 HFVNELDGSNNGT

-1765 SVKNFKFEPVMIN
+1765 SVKEFKFEPVMIN

-1792 RVQVK
+1792 RVQVV

-1805 DNLNFEIS
+1805 DDVDFEIS
-1813 IAGWSPRS
+1813 IAGWLPRS

-1857 VFRIKSTSGYLAY
+1857 VFRIESTSGYLAY

-1882 NNYATADSTTII
+1882 NNYATADSTTVV
-1894 TSEASCGESFVDNG
+1894 TSEASCGESFVDSNG
-1908 AVLGKSLIS
+1908 YVLGKYLIS

-1963 DYQLTDLNNYTNI
+1963 DFQLTDLNNYTNI

-2028 SNGEYT
+2028 SNGQYT

-2046 PFEGVQMRGSEGNI
+2046 PFEGVQMRNIESII

-2100 TIKLSKYV
+2100 AIKLSKYV
-2108 RNENLEFSVKY
+2108 RNEDLQFSVKY
-2119 TYTIGEDETASEFV
+2119 TYTIGEGETASEFV

-2201 NGVEPTDPSYNNE
+2201 NGVEPTDPSYNRV
-2214 IFKEG
+2214 IFEKG
-2219 TSVGKV
+2219 SSVGEV
-2225 TYIYEKGEEES
+2225 IYIYEKGEEES

-2297 ESTNI
+2297 VSKNI

-2321 TDSAL
+2321 TDSE
-2326 YREYTIGGLNIKT
+2326 YRQYTIGELSIIT
-2339 SVESSLEFEFSS
+2339 STTDSSLEFEFSS
-2351 ADSISSAD
+2351 ADSI
-2359 SSYVNNLQGEET
+2359 YVNNLQGEDT
-2371 IFTISGD
+2371 FTISGD
-2378 DFDKNNE
+2378 EIDENNE
-2385 TPINFVHSAQNKD
+2385 MPINFVHSAQNKD

-2410 YYQEGGVNQTIT
+2410 YYKEGGVNQTIT
-2422 FYICIAQTYQG
+2422 FYIRIAQTYQG
-2433 LQAGYLINSSNASQM
+2433 LQAGYLINSNYSLASEQ
-2448 YENVARNSKVEDL
+2448 YENVARNSTIKDL
-2461 VTTLLGK
+2461 VKNLLVKETNIDNDVYSGK
-2468 APNEDNNIT
+2468 FANDRRVYLLDLDLDKDGNRRVALT
-2477 DVAGSNFLNSRRIS
+2477 D
-2491 LIGLNNEKVNLNEAQ
+2491 EM

-2525 GNYSNVVANETDSDL
+2525 GNYSNVVANEADSDL

-2551 TLSQLVISNKTG
+2551 TLSQLVISNQTG

-2578 IGIDPTIDSAGYIN
+2578 IGIDPTIDSAGYI
-2592 KTEDTT
+2592 DAT
-2598 ETTTRTDYATLLIN
+2598 ETTTRTDYATLLIK
-2612 DEISADKSTNEIL
+2612 DKTSADNSTNEIL

-2645 TSAGYKFDTKDPES
+2645 TSAGYKFDTSKDPES
-2659 QYSSFTEVKKS
+2659 KYSSFTEVKKS

-2679 YTFTYSGGSTTN
+2679 YTFTYSGSTTN
-2691 PDGTT
+2691 PDDTT
-2696 LNSNYKVSLRLGLN
+2696 LNGNYKVSLRLGLN
-2710 NHIYISASKSN
+2710 NRIYISASKSK
-2721 INPFDALNMKFTIY
+2721 INPFDVLNMTFTIY

-2770 INLLKDITFDSNSQ
+2770 INLLKDITFDSNCQ

-2825 DNGIFRYNEFSHLIN
+2825 DNGIFRYNESSHLIN

-2871 TLLVNFEFVVNGETL
+2871 TLLVNFEFVVNNQTL

-2891 FTTNYILTTSNL
+2891 FTTNYILTTGMGNL
-2903 DETNQIKQFPYSM
+2903 TSSTDAFSYSM

-2921 NDSITT
+2921 NEYITT

-2936 YALQLLLRNKI
+2936 YELQLLLRNKI

-3024 ITKSNGEGF
+3024 ITQSNGEGF
-3033 TSNSTV
+3033 TSNSSV

-3048 SSSGLRMTNTNGR
+3048 SSSGLRMTNTSGR
-3061 LTEDGSITNEI
+3061 LSENGSITNDLNSGDIE
-3072 SLSKDS
+3072 LN
-3078 LDVKY
+3078 VRY

-3105 SQIASATLLSNNNII
+3105 SQIASATLLFDNNII
-3120 KTTLP
+3120 RTTLP

-3188 QYLDLFYYMVTYE
+3188 QYLDLFYYMVTYK
-3201 TDRVTFTQYVE
+3201 TDDGTFTQYVE
-3212 YNNDLGTN
+3212 KN
-3220 VVVLENGDNR
+3220 
-3230 YINTDSDTQYIIK
+3230 DSDENVIVLT
-3243 RNESGGGTITINP
+3243 RNNIEITDKYKIDKNKNTITINP
-3256 DSESQEIC
+3256 DSESPEEYTINSS
-3264 TFTSQPITSGKY
+3264 TTSGRY
-3276 ENGDIKSLFT
+3276 EGGNIESLFT
-3286 SQFNSIDEFVTFIN
+3286 SQFDSIDEFATFIN

-3342 DGTNAPLKF
+3342 NGSNAPLKF

-3410 ESDFTLSDGMT
+3410 ESDFTLSEGMT
-3421 EQIIGVGN
+3421 EQIIGVVAKDGTPDN
-3429 PTSSWIH
+3429 SWIH
-3436 LYNYSTK
+3436 LYNNQTTTT
-3443 NYNSI
+3443 I
-3448 TSGNID
+3448 TANIEPSD
-3454 PGESPL
+3454 TL

-3471 NCPKYYL
+3471 DCPEYYL

-3498 YIQTSTGNEKIVTMD
+3498 YIQTNTENAKIVTMD

-3524 VNPSYSYNTAGE
+3524 VNPSYNYDTTTGE
-3536 ITFNDSIFDLAG
+3536 IASFNDSVFDLAG

-3553 SMSGGVLV
+3553 SMDNGKLV
-3561 KNNSTP
+3561 KNNFTP
-3567 SSASEVV
+3567 SSATEVI

-3622 PDYTYT
+3622 SDYTYT

-3644 TPQTETT
+3644 TPETETT

>member
-94 CSSNGENLTEYADEN
+94 CSSNGENLTEYVDEN
-109 GNRYPNR
+109 GNRHPNR

-128 LKNIGA
+128 LKSIGA
-134 SHFDDSTYGRI
+134 SHFNDSTYGRI

-168 IDEIFIGEYN
+168 IDEILIGEYN
-178 GDNPIIVGEITNE
+178 GENPIIVGEITNE

-209 NILVEPNYS
+209 DILVRPNYS
-218 LRPISSQEEKIV
+218 LRPISREEEKIV

-302 RINNMVNTTVVFN
+302 RLNNMVNTTVVFN

-383 KITLESTDGTYSIVL
+383 RITLESTDGLYSIVL

-412 GYNSPDNVF
+412 EFVSPNNVF

-436 YDRDNPT
+436 YGGNQTD
-443 EVVLTLTIETSN
+443 VILTLSIEMSN
-455 IALERSVE
+455 IALERSVD
-463 GDVEKLDKILIKKFT
+463 GDVEKLDKILINKFT

-488 MASSGVTFLDVEESI
+488 MASSGVTFLDIGESI
-503 INLTLLKTGSY
+503 TNLTNLTLLKTGSY

-607 DYVSAGEDNFVP
+607 DYVSVGEDNFVP

-686 VRKGATNADTTLYFI
+686 VRKGATNTDTTLYFI
-701 QLRNQYNQTA
+701 QLRNEYNQTA

-720 NENVF
+720 NENVL
-725 AKYSFSLESNN
+725 AKYSFSLKSNN

-751 YSIDEENNVLVSAK
+751 YSIDEENNVLVSAN

-803 IETENE
+803 IETESD

-883 NTTSHVISLSAP
+883 NTTSLVISLSAP
-895 NVQDMIKNMFNADFD
+895 NVQDMIKNMYNADFD

-918 YSDNGSLLSDNFQ
+918 YSDNGSLLSDNFP

-950 NYDVRGSLSN
+950 NYDVSGSLSN
-960 PDYYLRLCLTYNG
+960 PNYYLGLCLTYNG
-973 KMIESA
+973 RMIESA

-1020 SPNYINI
+1020 SPNHIKI
-1027 EVSYNVKTNEYV
+1027 EVSYNNKTKEYV
-1039 YKYYLITEENRARI
+1039 YNYRLITEENSGGI

-1071 FKVRSIISDIFNP
+1071 FKVRSIISEKFNP

-1093 LDYTSLNPNV
+1093 LNYTILNSDI
-1103 ISFNDE
+1103 ISFNE

-1115 SVGVVTITIESDSQS
+1115 SVGEVTIMIDSDSQS

-1140 NGRFSLNTKNSQI
+1140 DGNFSLSTKNSQI
-1153 SSNSCN
+1153 RSNSCN

-1170 IDISSN
+1170 TDISSN
-1176 SQVNIENLED
+1176 SQVNIENLEVTD
-1186 TYFGGG
+1186 FGGG
-1192 RKLEVIEN
+1192 RKLEVI
-1200 ENGFTIQTETINPD
+1200 GLTIQTETINPD
-1214 DKAEIV
+1214 DKAETV
-1220 LQVEKFST
+1220 LRVVKSPT

-1241 LNIIF
+1241 LNIRF
-1246 DVITPTGSLE
+1246 NVVTPTGSLE
-1256 EVTIKFTSSITIN
+1256 GVTINFTSSITIN

-1331 ANAIEDIITFEK
+1331 ANAIEDVITFEK

-1359 RRTITVIPN
+1359 KRTITVIPN

-1374 SNIKGEDSTIVS
+1374 SNIIGEDSTIVS

-1522 TNTNPIGE
+1522 TNTNPMGE

-1567 GHIEQL
+1567 GRIEQL

-1584 GGEILIYQTTI
+1584 GGEILIYQTTT
-1595 EDEIIISPYIPN
+1595 EDGITISPYIPN

-1619 EYDLLRN
+1619 KYDLLRN

-1655 FLGGGYD
+1655 FIGGGYV
-1662 KGSETQ
+1662 KNNSTQ
-1668 TGLLVYLAEIVGST
+1668 TGLLVDLAEIVGST
-1682 KVVTITYQIKYEIQ
+1682 KSVTITYQIKYEIQ

-1702 QSYTYTFT
+1702 QSYTYTFD
-1710 RDFEIQ
+1710 RIFEIQ

-1721 SIQYPFGDGFVDSN
+1721 SIQYPFGNGFVDSN

-1741 HFANELDGSNNGT
+1741 HFADELDGSNNGT

-1765 SVKNFKFEPVMIN
+1765 SVKEFKFEPVMIN
-1778 QTIDFDYDEIMNVS
+1778 QTVDFDYDEIMNVS

-1805 DNLNFEIS
+1805 DDVDFEIS

-1882 NNYATADSTTII
+1882 NNYATADSTTVV
-1894 TSEASCGESFVDNG
+1894 TSEASCGKSFVDSNG
-1908 AVLGKSLIS
+1908 YVLGKYLIS

-1925 EFTSAD
+1925 EFISTD

-1950 FNETNPNRYSKLG
+1950 FNETNPNRYSKL
-1963 DYQLTDLNNYTNI
+1963 DNSQLTDLNNYTNI

-2080 DTNTNS
+2080 DTSTNS

-2201 NGVEPTDPSYNNE
+2201 NGVEPTDPSYNRVRV
-2214 IFKEG
+2214 IFEKG
-2219 TSVGKV
+2219 SSIGKV
-2225 TYIYEKGEEES
+2225 TYIYEKGKEES

-2297 ESTNI
+2297 ESEKSENI

-2321 TDSAL
+2321 TDGE
-2326 YREYTIGGLNIKT
+2326 YRQYTIGELSIIT
-2339 SVESSLEFEFSS
+2339 STTDSSLEFEFSS
-2351 ADSISSAD
+2351 TDSISSAD
-2359 SSYVNNLQGEET
+2359 SSYVNNLQDEET
-2371 IFTISGD
+2371 TYIISGD
-2378 DFDKNNE
+2378 DS
-2385 TPINFVHSAQNKD
+2385 TINFVHSAQAKD
-2398 IAVTIRIKAGDD
+2398 IAVTISIKAGND

-2422 FYICIAQTYQG
+2422 FYIRIAQTYKG

-2448 YENVARNSKVEDL
+2448 YENVARNSTIKDL
-2461 VTTLLGK
+2461 VKNLLVDETKIGNDVYNGK
-2468 APNEDNNIT
+2468 FANDRRVYLLDLDSDKDGNRRVALT
-2477 DVAGSNFLNSRRIS
+2477 DKMISN
-2491 LIGLNNEKVNLNEAQ
+2491 
-2506 ISGIGFNDPDN
+2506 IGFNDPDN
-2517 PNYLSFSA
+2517 PNYLLFSA
-2525 GNYSNVVANETDSDL
+2525 GNYSNVVANEANNDL

-2551 TLSQLVISNKTG
+2551 TLSQLVITNKTG

-2578 IGIDPTIDSAGYIN
+2578 IGIDPTIDSAGYI
-2592 KTEDTT
+2592 DAT

-2612 DEISADKSTNEIL
+2612 DEIGADNSTNEIL

-2645 TSAGYKFDTKDPES
+2645 TSAGYKFDTKDPKS
-2659 QYSSFTEVKKS
+2659 KYSPFKEVKKS

-2679 YTFTYSGGSTTN
+2679 YTFTYSGS
-2691 PDGTT
+2691 TT

-2710 NHIYISASKSN
+2710 NRIYISASKLN
-2721 INPFDALNMKFTIY
+2721 RNPFDALNMTFTIY
-2735 GTGGQIS
+2735 GTGGKIS

-2825 DNGIFRYNEFSHLIN
+2825 DNGIFRYNESSHLIN

-2891 FTTNYILTTSNL
+2891 FTTNYILTTGMDNL
-2903 DETNQIKQFPYSM
+2903 TSSTDAFSYSM

-2936 YALQLLLRNKI
+2936 YELQLLLRNKI
-2947 NGEPLDISSVTIRE
+2947 NGKPLDISSVTIRE

-3024 ITKSNGEGF
+3024 LTKSNGEGF
-3033 TSNSTV
+3033 TSNSSV

-3061 LTEDGSITNEI
+3061 LSEDGSITNKI
-3072 SLSKDS
+3072 SLNDDS

-3105 SQIASATLLSNNNII
+3105 SQIASATLLFDNNII

-3170 ESDSSVNVDT
+3170 ESDSSVNVDK

-3201 TDRVTFTQYVE
+3201 TNKGTFTQYVE
-3212 YNNDLGTN
+3212 KN
-3220 VVVLENGDNR
+3220 
-3230 YINTDSDTQYIIK
+3230 DSDENVIVLTRNNEIIDK
-3243 RNESGGGTITINP
+3243 YKIDENKNTITINP
-3256 DSESQEIC
+3256 DSESPYEYK
-3264 TFTSQPITSGKY
+3264 ITSTTTSGRY
-3276 ENGDIKSLFT
+3276 ESGNIKSLFT
-3286 SQFNSIDEFVTFIN
+3286 SQFDSIDEFATFIN

-3342 DGTNAPLKF
+3342 NGSNAPLKF

-3376 NGEGFRLFGSTE
+3376 NDEGFRLYGDSE

-3402 LASELYSV
+3402 LASELFSV
-3410 ESDFTLSDGMT
+3410 ESGFTLSDGMT
-3421 EQIIGVGN
+3421 EQIIGVVAGG
-3429 PTSSWIH
+3429 SK
-3436 LYNYSTK
+3436 LE
-3443 NYNSI
+3443 
-3448 TSGNID
+3448 D
-3454 PGESPL
+3454 PGLVAANTNWISSSSVNIMNSTHI
-3460 ATFRVGDVNDE
+3460 ATFKVNNLE
-3471 NCPKYYL
+3471 YYL
-3478 YQATFSSTSGNLYNL
+3478 NLVTFNSSLGDLYNL

-3498 YIQTSTGNEKIVTMD
+3498 YIVTSTENAKIVTMD

-3524 VNPSYSYNTAGE
+3524 VNPSYSYDTAGE
-3536 ITFNDSIFDLAG
+3536 IDSFNDSIFDLAG

-3553 SMSGGVLV
+3553 SMSDGVLV

-3583 TIANNIATITL
+3583 TIANDIATITL

-3614 TCEYSIEN
+3614 TCVY
-3622 PDYTYT
+3622 DGYT

>member
-94 CSSNGENLTEYADEN
+94 CSSNGENLTEYVDEN

-128 LKNIGA
+128 LKSIGA
-134 SHFDDSTYGRI
+134 SHFNDSTYGRI

-178 GDNPIIVGEITNE
+178 GENPIIVGEITNE
-191 ANETIQTIPIGL
+191 ANETIQTIPISL

-209 NILVEPNYS
+209 DILVKPNYS

-230 EIYYFDSNE
+230 EIYYFDSDE

-249 DYNFLHLDQDTNQ
+249 DYNFLHLNQDTNQ

-383 KITLESTDGTYSIVL
+383 RITLESTDGLYSIVL
-398 TNDGITQ
+398 TNDGTP

-412 GYNSPDNVF
+412 DEFVSPDNVF
-421 SYQILE
+421 DYHILE

-436 YDRDNPT
+436 YGNNPT
-443 EVVLTLTIETSN
+443 EVVLTLTIEMSN

-463 GDVEKLDKILIKKFT
+463 GDVEKLDKILINKFT

-488 MASSGVTFLDVEESI
+488 MASSGVTFLDIGESI
-503 INLTLLKTGSY
+503 TNLTLLKTGSY

-633 EGTYDACVFVTPYS
+633 EGTYDACVFVTPHS

-686 VRKGATNADTTLYFI
+686 VRKGATNTDTTLYFI
-701 QLRNQYNQTA
+701 QLRNEYNQTA

-751 YSIDEENNVLVSAK
+751 YSIDEENNVLVSAN
-765 LVDVQDIDV
+765 LVDVQDIQDITV

-803 IETENE
+803 IETESD

-931 NGLLLGDIGLSED
+931 NGLLLGDISLSED

-950 NYDVRGSLSN
+950 NYDVRESLSN
-960 PDYYLRLCLTYNG
+960 PDYYLKLCLTYNG
-973 KMIESA
+973 RMIESA

-1020 SPNYINI
+1020 SPNHIKV
-1027 EVSYNVKTNEYV
+1027 EVSYDLKTNEYV
-1039 YKYYLITEENRARI
+1039 YKYYLITEENSGRI

-1093 LDYTSLNPNV
+1093 LNYTSLDSDSDI
-1103 ISFNDE
+1103 ISFND

-1115 SVGVVTITIESDSQS
+1115 SVGEVTIMIESDNQS
-1130 AKYLRIVVET
+1130 AKYLRIVVVVET
-1140 NGRFSLNTKNSQI
+1140 DGMFSLSAKNSQI

-1159 LNEIINYTYDG
+1159 LNEIINYTYNG
-1170 IDISSN
+1170 TDISSN
-1176 SQVNIENLED
+1176 SHVNIENLDD
-1186 TYFGGG
+1186 TNFGGG

-1200 ENGFTIQTETINPD
+1200 ENGFTIQTETTNPD
-1214 DKAEIV
+1214 DTAEIV
-1220 LQVEKFST
+1220 LRVEKSST

-1241 LNIIF
+1241 LNIRF
-1246 DVITPTGSLE
+1246 NVVTPTGSLE
-1256 EVTIKFTSSITIN
+1256 RVTIKFTSSITIN

-1309 GISISVTGPDNQ
+1309 GISINVTGPDNQ

-1331 ANAIEDIITFEK
+1331 AGAIEDVITFEK

-1354 SAEIE
+1354 DAEIE

-1386 DSTYNLSDF
+1386 YSTYNLSNF
-1395 VTIEQYKTKQDD
+1395 VTISQYKTTKV
-1407 TDEIIIYG
+1407 YG
-1415 YGLGD
+1415 EGTGE
-1420 VYNSANLQVVDFE
+1420 VYLDSDLVLVETE
-1433 DYSSIFSETDISMTS
+1433 DYSTVFGENISMTS
-1448 NLSTNSLFTLNEE
+1448 NLSTNSLFTLNKE
-1461 NFTISTGWIQEI
+1461 NFKISTGWIQEI

-1486 TYNLGLIDVTISN
+1486 TYNLGSIDVTISN
-1499 KYTYSLKKETT
+1499 KYTYSLKKEST

-1522 TNTNPIGE
+1522 TNTNPTGE

-1567 GHIEQL
+1567 GLIEPL

-1584 GGEILIYQTTI
+1584 GDEILIYQTTT
-1595 EDEIIISPYIPN
+1595 EDGITISPYIPN

-1626 IYDIDNINDIVSRFI
+1626 IYDIDNINDIVSRFV
-1641 VTKVSDDSAFKSTD
+1641 VTKVSDASAFTSIN
-1655 FLGGGYD
+1655 LGSGYD
-1662 KGSETQ
+1662 KESETQ
-1668 TGLLVYLAEIVGST
+1668 TGLLVDLAEIVGST
-1682 KVVTITYQIKYEIQ
+1682 KVVTITYQIKYEIP

-1710 RDFEIQ
+1710 RSFEIQ

-1741 HFANELDGSNNGT
+1741 HFADELDGSNNGT

-1813 IAGWSPRS
+1813 IAGWLPRS

-1882 NNYATADSTTII
+1882 NNYATADSTTVV
-1894 TSEASCGESFVDNG
+1894 TSKASCGKSFVDSNG
-1908 AVLGKSLIS
+1908 YVLGKYLIS

-1925 EFTSAD
+1925 EFISTD

-1963 DYQLTDLNNYTNI
+1963 DSQLTDLNNYTNI

-2013 HQTTITNPDDESTPI
+2013 HQTTITNPDGESTPI

-2108 RNENLEFSVKY
+2108 RNEDLQFSVKY
-2119 TYTIGEDETASEFV
+2119 TYTIGEGETASKFV

-2176 NKTITINSLGST
+2176 NKTITIDSINST
-2188 ENGIKIN
+2188 ENPIKIDLAKGEVT
-2195 LSTGAV
+2195 LSTNNIISATDGRNEVEIYSRNGTTGAV
-2201 NGVEPTDPSYNNE
+2201 TYVYENG
-2214 IFKEG
+2214 
-2219 TSVGKV
+2219 
-2225 TYIYEKGEEES
+2225 
-2236 GEAESYFEF
+2236 ESYFEF

-2302 DSSYSS
+2302 DSRYSS
-2308 PNGSSITIKGNSA
+2308 PNGSSITITDNSE

-2339 SVESSLEFEFSS
+2339 SVDSVLEFEFSS
-2351 ADSISSAD
+2351 TDSISSAD
-2359 SSYVNNLQGEET
+2359 SSYVNNLQGEDT
-2371 IFTISGD
+2371 FTISGD
-2378 DFDKNNE
+2378 DS
-2385 TPINFVHSAQNKD
+2385 TINFVHSAQAKD
-2398 IAVTIRIKAGDD
+2398 IAVTIRIKAGND
-2410 YYQEGGVNQTIT
+2410 YYKEGGVNQTIT
-2422 FYICIAQTYQG
+2422 FYIRIAQTYQG
-2433 LQAGYLINSSNASQM
+2433 LQAGYLINSNYSLASEQ
-2448 YENVARNSKVEDL
+2448 YENIARNSTIKDL
-2461 VTTLLGK
+2461 VKNLLVDETKIGNDVYTTTDYNGKFANDRRVYLLDLDLDKDG
-2468 APNEDNNIT
+2468 NRR
-2477 DVAGSNFLNSRRIS
+2477 VALKDEMIRN
-2491 LIGLNNEKVNLNEAQ
+2491 
-2506 ISGIGFNDPDN
+2506 IGFNDPDN

-2525 GNYSNVVANETDSDL
+2525 GNYSNVVANEADSDL

-2645 TSAGYKFDTKDPES
+2645 TSAGYKFDTLKDTES
-2659 QYSSFTEVKKS
+2659 QYSSFKEVKKS

-2679 YTFTYSGGSTTN
+2679 YTFTYSGSTTN

-2696 LNSNYKVSLRLGLN
+2696 LNGNYKVSLRLGLN
-2710 NHIYISASKSN
+2710 NHIYISASRSK
-2721 INPFDALNMKFTIY
+2721 INPFDVLNMKFTIY

-2770 INLLKDITFDSNSQ
+2770 INLLKDITFESNYR

-2825 DNGIFRYNEFSHLIN
+2825 DNGIFRYNESSHLIN

-2903 DETNQIKQFPYSM
+2903 DATNQNKQFPYSM

-2921 NDSITT
+2921 NEYITT

-2936 YALQLLLRNKI
+2936 YALQLLLKNKI
-2947 NGEPLDISSVTIRE
+2947 NGEPLDLGSVTIRE

-3024 ITKSNGEGF
+3024 ITQSNGEGF
-3033 TSNSTV
+3033 TSNSSV

-3048 SSSGLRMTNTNGR
+3048 SSSGLRMTNTNGD
-3061 LTEDGSITNEI
+3061 LTLNGSITND
-3072 SLSKDS
+3072 LDSKDIE
-3078 LDVKY
+3078 LNVRY

-3105 SQIASATLLSNNNII
+3105 SQIASATLLFDNNII

-3180 SLYKSGNN
+3180 SLYKNGNN

-3201 TDRVTFTQYVE
+3201 TDGGTFTQYVE
-3212 YNNDLGTN
+3212 KN
-3220 VVVLENGDNR
+3220 
-3230 YINTDSDTQYIIK
+3230 DSDENVIVLTGNNIETTDEYKIDENK
-3243 RNESGGGTITINP
+3243 NTITINP
-3256 DSESQEIC
+3256 NSESPNKY
-3264 TFTSQPITSGKY
+3264 TITSSTISGRY
-3276 ENGDIKSLFT
+3276 ESPNENDNIKSLFT
-3286 SQFNSIDEFVTFIN
+3286 SQFNSIDEFATFIN

-3376 NGEGFRLFGSTE
+3376 NGEGFRLYGNSKLE
-3388 LRANTTDITLGSIF
+3388 AKTTDITLGSIF
-3402 LASELYSV
+3402 LASELSSV
-3410 ESDFTLSDGMT
+3410 ENNFTLSDGMT
-3421 EQIIGVGN
+3421 EQIIGVAKNGGR
-3429 PTSSWIH
+3429 PQQSWVSGSASATS
-3436 LYNYSTK
+3436 YK
-3443 NYNSI
+3443 KV
-3448 TSGNID
+3448 
-3454 PGESPL
+3454 
-3460 ATFRVGDVNDE
+3460 ATFIVGDVNDE
-3471 NCPKYYL
+3471 NCTEYYL
-3478 YQATFSSTSGNLYNL
+3478 YQATYETSDTADTLYNL

-3498 YIQTSTGNEKIVTMD
+3498 YIQTSTENAEIVTMD

-3536 ITFNDSIFDLAG
+3536 ISFNDSIFDLAG

-3553 SMSGGVLV
+3553 SMDEDNGKLV
-3561 KNNSTP
+3561 KKPADIPSSEDNLLEIPTQLDDGETRTYTTINNNSI
-3567 SSASEVV
+3567 V
-3574 EQGEGYTDI
+3574 
-3583 TIANNIATITL
+3583 L

-3614 TCEYSIEN
+3614 TCVY
-3622 PDYTYT
+3622 DGYT

>member
-94 CSSNGENLTEYADEN
+94 CSSNGENLTEYVDEN

-128 LKNIGA
+128 LKNISA

-178 GDNPIIVGEITNE
+178 GENPIIVGETTNE

-209 NILVEPNYS
+209 DILVRPNYS
-218 LRPISSQEEKIV
+218 LRPISREEEKIV

-302 RINNMVNTTVVFN
+302 RLNNMVNTTVVFN

-383 KITLESTDGTYSIVL
+383 RITLESTDGTYSIVL

-455 IALERSVE
+455 IALERSVD
-463 GDVEKLDKILIKKFT
+463 GDVENLDKILIKKFT

-488 MASSGVTFLDVEESI
+488 MASSGVTFLDIGESVTNLT
-503 INLTLLKTGSY
+503 NLTLLKTGSY

-561 TSENLVLGILV
+561 TNENLVLGILV

-619 VYDSMNFDEIVNIV
+619 VYDSMNFDKIVNIV

-741 TNTNATLNVK
+741 TNTNATLNIK
-751 YSIDEENNVLVSAK
+751 YSIDEENNVLVSANR
-765 LVDVQDIDV
+765 VDVQDITV

-803 IETENE
+803 IETESD

-850 IESEIQFN
+850 IKSEIQFN

-895 NVQDMIKNMFNADFD
+895 NVQDMIKNMYNADFD

-931 NGLLLGDIGLSED
+931 DGLLLGDISLSED

-960 PDYYLRLCLTYNG
+960 PDYYLKLCLTYNG

-1020 SPNYINI
+1020 SPNYIEV
-1027 EVSYNVKTNEYV
+1027 EVSYDLETNEYV
-1039 YKYYLITEENRARI
+1039 YNYRLITEDNSEGI

-1093 LDYTSLNPNV
+1093 LSYTILNSDI

-1115 SVGVVTITIESDSQS
+1115 SVGEVTIMIRSDSQS
-1130 AKYLRIVVET
+1130 AKYLRIVVKT
-1140 NGRFSLNTKNSQI
+1140 DGKFSLSTKNSQI

-1170 IDISSN
+1170 RDISSN

-1200 ENGFTIQTETINPD
+1200 ENGFTIQTETTNPD
-1214 DKAEIV
+1214 DTAEIV
-1220 LQVEKFST
+1220 LQVEKSST

-1241 LNIIF
+1241 LNIRF
-1246 DVITPTGSLE
+1246 NVVTPTGSLE
-1256 EVTIKFTSSITIN
+1256 KVTIKFTSSITIN

-1309 GISISVTGPDNQ
+1309 GISINVTGPDNQ

-1331 ANAIEDIITFEK
+1331 ANAIEDVITFEK

-1354 SAEIE
+1354 DAEIE

-1374 SNIKGEDSTIVS
+1374 SNIIGEDSTIVS

-1395 VTIEQYKTKQDD
+1395 VTISQYKTTKV
-1407 TDEIIIYG
+1407 YG
-1415 YGLGD
+1415 EGTGE
-1420 VYNSANLQVVDFE
+1420 VYLDSDLVLVEPE
-1433 DYSSIFSETDISMTS
+1433 DYSTVFGENISMTS

-1461 NFTISTGWIQEI
+1461 DFTISTGWIQQI

-1486 TYNLGLIDVTISN
+1486 TYNLGSIDVTISN

-1522 TNTNPIGE
+1522 TNTNPTGE

-1539 EYLTPDEVPQ
+1539 EYLTPDEIPQ

-1584 GGEILIYQTTI
+1584 GDEILIYQTTT
-1595 EDEIIISPYIPN
+1595 EDEITISPYVPN
-1607 ELDDI
+1607 ELNDI
-1612 KTAYSNG
+1612 ITAYSNG

-1626 IYDIDNINDIVSRFI
+1626 IYDIDNINGIVSRFI

-1668 TGLLVYLAEIVGST
+1668 TGLLVDLAEIVGST
-1682 KVVTITYQIKYEIQ
+1682 KVVTITYQIKYEIP
-1696 LSDGST
+1696 LSEGST

-1721 SIQYPFGDGFVDSN
+1721 SIQYPFGNGFVDSN

-1741 HFANELDGSNNGT
+1741 HFVNELDGSNNGT

-1765 SVKNFKFEPVMIN
+1765 SVKEFKFEPVMIN

-1805 DNLNFEIS
+1805 DDVDFEIS

-1882 NNYATADSTTII
+1882 NNYATADSTTVV
-1894 TSEASCGESFVDNG
+1894 TSEVSCGKSFVDNG

-1963 DYQLTDLNNYTNI
+1963 DSQLTNLNNYTNI

-2013 HQTTITNPDDESTPI
+2013 HQTTITNPDDEPTPI
-2028 SNGEYT
+2028 SNGQYT

-2046 PFEGVQMRGSEGNI
+2046 PFEGVQMRGIEGNI

-2108 RNENLEFSVKY
+2108 RNEDLQFSVKY
-2119 TYTIGEDETASEFV
+2119 TYTIGEDETASKFV

-2188 ENGIKIN
+2188 ENGIEIDLAKGEVT
-2195 LSTGAV
+2195 LSTNNIISATDGHNEVEIYSRNGTTGAV
-2201 NGVEPTDPSYNNE
+2201 TYVYENG
-2214 IFKEG
+2214 K
-2219 TSVGKV
+2219 
-2225 TYIYEKGEEES
+2225 
-2236 GEAESYFEF
+2236 SYFEF

-2287 SEGYSASNPL
+2287 SDGYSASNPL
-2297 ESTNI
+2297 ESENI
-2302 DSSYSS
+2302 DSNSSYSS
-2308 PNGSSITIKGNSA
+2308 PNGSSITITGNSA
-2321 TDSAL
+2321 TDSE
-2326 YREYTIGGLNIKT
+2326 YRQYTIGELSIIT
-2339 SVESSLEFEFSS
+2339 STTDSSLEFEF
-2351 ADSISSAD
+2351 SSAD
-2359 SSYVNNLQGEET
+2359 SSYVNNLQGEDT
-2371 IFTISGD
+2371 SFTISGD
-2378 DFDKNNE
+2378 DIDESNKM
-2385 TPINFVHSAQNKD
+2385 PINFVHSAQNKD

-2410 YYQEGGVNQTIT
+2410 YYKEGGVNQTIT
-2422 FYICIAQTYQG
+2422 FYIRIAQTYQG
-2433 LQAGYLINSSNASQM
+2433 LQAGYLINSNYSLASEQ
-2448 YENVARNSKVEDL
+2448 YENVARNSTIKDL
-2461 VTTLLGK
+2461 VKNLLVKETNIDNDVYSGK
-2468 APNEDNNIT
+2468 FANDRRVYLLDLDLDEDGNRR
-2477 DVAGSNFLNSRRIS
+2477 VALKDEMISN
-2491 LIGLNNEKVNLNEAQ
+2491 
-2506 ISGIGFNDPDN
+2506 IGFNDPDN

-2551 TLSQLVISNKTG
+2551 TLSQLVITNQTG

-2578 IGIDPTIDSAGYIN
+2578 IGIDPTIDSAGYI
-2592 KTEDTT
+2592 DAT

-2645 TSAGYKFDTKDPES
+2645 TSAGYKFDTLKDTES
-2659 QYSSFTEVKKS
+2659 KYSSFTEVEKS

-2679 YTFTYSGGSTTN
+2679 YTFTYSGSTTN
-2691 PDGTT
+2691 SDGTT
-2696 LNSNYKVSLRLGLN
+2696 LNGNYKVSLRLGLN
-2710 NHIYISASKSN
+2710 NRIYISASKSN
-2721 INPFDALNMKFTIY
+2721 INPFDVLNMTFTIY

-2784 STSPAP
+2784 STSSAP

-2825 DNGIFRYNEFSHLIN
+2825 DNGIFRYNESSHLIN

-2891 FTTNYILTTSNL
+2891 FTTNYILTTGMGNL
-2903 DETNQIKQFPYSM
+2903 TSSTDAFSYSM

-2921 NDSITT
+2921 NEYITT

-2947 NGEPLDISSVTIRE
+2947 NGKPLDISSVTIRE

-3024 ITKSNGEGF
+3024 LTKSNGEGF
-3033 TSNSTV
+3033 TSNSSV

-3061 LTEDGSITNEI
+3061 LSEDGSITNEI

-3120 KTTLP
+3120 RTTLP

-3147 YFGQV
+3147 YFGQI

-3170 ESDSSVNVDT
+3170 ESDSSVNVDK
-3180 SLYKSGNN
+3180 SLYENGNN
-3188 QYLDLFYYMVTYE
+3188 QYLDLFYYMVNYE
-3201 TDRVTFTQYVE
+3201 TNKGTFTQYVE

-3220 VVVLENGDNR
+3220 VVVLENGNLK
-3230 YINTDSDTQYIIK
+3230 YINTDSNTQYIIK

-3256 DSESQEIC
+3256 DSESPEEYTINSS
-3264 TFTSQPITSGKY
+3264 TTSGRY
-3276 ENGDIKSLFT
+3276 EGGNIESLFT
-3286 SQFNSIDEFVTFIN
+3286 SQFNSIDEFATFIN

-3342 DGTNAPLKF
+3342 NGTNAPLKF

-3376 NGEGFRLFGSTE
+3376 NGEGFRLYGDSE

-3402 LASELYSV
+3402 LASELSSV

-3421 EQIIGVGN
+3421 EQIIGVVANGGR
-3429 PTSSWIH
+3429 PQQSWVSGDASATS
-3436 LYNYSTK
+3436 YK
-3443 NYNSI
+3443 KV
-3448 TSGNID
+3448 
-3454 PGESPL
+3454 
-3460 ATFRVGDVNDE
+3460 ATFIVGDVNDE
-3471 NCPKYYL
+3471 NCTEYYL
-3478 YQATFSSTSGNLYNL
+3478 YQATYETSDTANTLYNL

-3498 YIQTSTGNEKIVTMD
+3498 YIQTSTENAEIVTMD

-3524 VNPSYSYNTAGE
+3524 VNPSYSYDTTTGE
-3536 ITFNDSIFDLAG
+3536 VDSFNDSIFDLAG

-3553 SMSGGVLV
+3553 SMPNGKLV
-3561 KNNSTP
+3561 KKPADIP
-3567 SSASEVV
+3567 SSEDTLH
-3574 EQGEGYTDI
+3574 EIPTQLDDGETRTYT
-3583 TIANNIATITL
+3583 TINTNSIVL

-3614 TCEYSIEN
+3614 TCVY
-3622 PDYTYT
+3622 DGYT

>member
-94 CSSNGENLTEYADEN
+94 CSSNGENLTEYVDEN

-128 LKNIGA
+128 LKNISA

-178 GDNPIIVGEITNE
+178 GENPIIVGETTNE

-209 NILVEPNYS
+209 DILVRPNYS
-218 LRPISSQEEKIV
+218 LRPISREEEKIV

-302 RINNMVNTTVVFN
+302 RLNNMVNTTVVFN

-383 KITLESTDGTYSIVL
+383 RITLESTDGTYSIVL

-436 YDRDNPT
+436 YGGNPT
-443 EVVLTLTIETSN
+443 DVILTLSIEMSN
-455 IALERSVE
+455 IALERSVD
-463 GDVEKLDKILIKKFT
+463 GDIENLDKILIKKFT

-488 MASSGVTFLDVEESI
+488 MASSGVTFLDIGESVTNLT
-503 INLTLLKTGSY
+503 NLTLLKTGSY

-561 TSENLVLGILV
+561 TNENLVLGILV

-619 VYDSMNFDEIVNIV
+619 VYDSMNFDKIVNIV

-741 TNTNATLNVK
+741 TNTNATLNIK
-751 YSIDEENNVLVSAK
+751 YSIDEENNVLVSANR
-765 LVDVQDIDV
+765 VDVQDITV

-803 IETENE
+803 IETESD

-850 IESEIQFN
+850 IKSEIQFN

-895 NVQDMIKNMFNADFD
+895 NVQDMIKNMYNADFD

-931 NGLLLGDIGLSED
+931 DGLLLGDISLSED

-960 PDYYLRLCLTYNG
+960 PDYYLKLCLTYNG

-1020 SPNYINI
+1020 SPNYIEV
-1027 EVSYNVKTNEYV
+1027 EVSYDLETNEYV
-1039 YKYYLITEENRARI
+1039 YNYRLITEDNSEGI

-1093 LDYTSLNPNV
+1093 LSYTILNSDI

-1115 SVGVVTITIESDSQS
+1115 SVGEVTIMIRSDSQS
-1130 AKYLRIVVET
+1130 AKYLRIVVKT
-1140 NGRFSLNTKNSQI
+1140 DGKFSLSTKNSQI

-1170 IDISSN
+1170 RDISSN

-1200 ENGFTIQTETINPD
+1200 ENGFTIQTETTNPD
-1214 DKAEIV
+1214 DTAEIV
-1220 LQVEKFST
+1220 LQVEKSST

-1241 LNIIF
+1241 LNIRF
-1246 DVITPTGSLE
+1246 NVVTPTGSLE
-1256 EVTIKFTSSITIN
+1256 KVTIKFTSSITIN

-1309 GISISVTGPDNQ
+1309 GISINVTGPDNQ

-1331 ANAIEDIITFEK
+1331 ANAIEDVITFEK

-1354 SAEIE
+1354 DAEIE

-1374 SNIKGEDSTIVS
+1374 SNIIGEDSTIVS

-1395 VTIEQYKTKQDD
+1395 VTISQYKTTKV
-1407 TDEIIIYG
+1407 YG
-1415 YGLGD
+1415 EGTGE
-1420 VYNSANLQVVDFE
+1420 VYLDSDLVLVEPE
-1433 DYSSIFSETDISMTS
+1433 DYSTVFGENISMTS

-1461 NFTISTGWIQEI
+1461 DFTISTGWIQQI

-1486 TYNLGLIDVTISN
+1486 TYNLGSIDVTISN

-1522 TNTNPIGE
+1522 TNTNPTGE

-1539 EYLTPDEVPQ
+1539 EYLTPDEIPQ

-1584 GGEILIYQTTI
+1584 GDEILIYQTTT
-1595 EDEIIISPYIPN
+1595 EDEITISPYVPN
-1607 ELDDI
+1607 ELNDI
-1612 KTAYSNG
+1612 ITAYSNG

-1626 IYDIDNINDIVSRFI
+1626 IYDIDNINGIVSRFI

-1668 TGLLVYLAEIVGST
+1668 TGLLVDLAEIVGST
-1682 KVVTITYQIKYEIQ
+1682 KVVTITYQIKYEIP
-1696 LSDGST
+1696 LSEGST

-1721 SIQYPFGDGFVDSN
+1721 SIQYPFGNGFVDSN

-1741 HFANELDGSNNGT
+1741 HFVNELDGSNNGT

-1765 SVKNFKFEPVMIN
+1765 SVKEFKFEPVMIN

-1805 DNLNFEIS
+1805 DDVDFEIS

-1882 NNYATADSTTII
+1882 NNYATADSTTVV
-1894 TSEASCGESFVDNG
+1894 TSEVSCGKSFVDNG

-1963 DYQLTDLNNYTNI
+1963 DSQLTNLNNYTNI

-2013 HQTTITNPDDESTPI
+2013 HQTTITNPDDEPTPI
-2028 SNGEYT
+2028 SNGQYT

-2046 PFEGVQMRGSEGNI
+2046 PFEGVQMRGIEGNI

-2119 TYTIGEDETASEFV
+2119 TYTIGEGETASKFV

-2188 ENGIKIN
+2188 ENGIEIDLAKGEVT
-2195 LSTGAV
+2195 LSTNNIISATDGHNEVEIYSRNGTTGAV
-2201 NGVEPTDPSYNNE
+2201 TYVYENG
-2214 IFKEG
+2214 K
-2219 TSVGKV
+2219 
-2225 TYIYEKGEEES
+2225 
-2236 GEAESYFEF
+2236 SYFEF

-2287 SEGYSASNPL
+2287 SDGYSASNPL
-2297 ESTNI
+2297 ESENI
-2302 DSSYSS
+2302 DSNSSYSS
-2308 PNGSSITIKGNSA
+2308 PNGSSITITGNSA
-2321 TDSAL
+2321 TDSE
-2326 YREYTIGGLNIKT
+2326 YRQYTIGELSIIT
-2339 SVESSLEFEFSS
+2339 STTDSSLEFEF
-2351 ADSISSAD
+2351 SSAD
-2359 SSYVNNLQGEET
+2359 SSYVNNLQGEDT
-2371 IFTISGD
+2371 SFTISGD
-2378 DFDKNNE
+2378 DIDESNKM
-2385 TPINFVHSAQNKD
+2385 PINFVHSAQNKD

-2410 YYQEGGVNQTIT
+2410 YYKEGGVNQTIT
-2422 FYICIAQTYQG
+2422 FYIRIAQTYQG
-2433 LQAGYLINSSNASQM
+2433 LQAGYLINSNYSLASEQ
-2448 YENVARNSKVEDL
+2448 YENVARNSTIKDL
-2461 VTTLLGK
+2461 VKNLLVKETNIDNDVYSGK
-2468 APNEDNNIT
+2468 FANDRRVYLLDLDLDEDGNRR
-2477 DVAGSNFLNSRRIS
+2477 VALKDEMISN
-2491 LIGLNNEKVNLNEAQ
+2491 
-2506 ISGIGFNDPDN
+2506 IGFNDPDN

-2551 TLSQLVISNKTG
+2551 TLSQLVITNKTG

-2578 IGIDPTIDSAGYIN
+2578 IGIDPTIDSAGYI
-2592 KTEDTT
+2592 DAT

-2645 TSAGYKFDTKDPES
+2645 TSAGYKFDTLKDTES
-2659 QYSSFTEVKKS
+2659 KYSSFTEVEKS

-2679 YTFTYSGGSTTN
+2679 YTFTYSGSTTN
-2691 PDGTT
+2691 SDGTT
-2696 LNSNYKVSLRLGLN
+2696 LNGNYKVSLRLGLN
-2710 NHIYISASKSN
+2710 NRIYISASKSN
-2721 INPFDALNMKFTIY
+2721 INPFDVLNMTFTIY

-2784 STSPAP
+2784 STSSAP

-2825 DNGIFRYNEFSHLIN
+2825 DNGIFRYNESSHLIN

-2891 FTTNYILTTSNL
+2891 FTTNYILTTGMGNL
-2903 DETNQIKQFPYSM
+2903 TSSTDAFSYSM

-2921 NDSITT
+2921 NEYITT

-2947 NGEPLDISSVTIRE
+2947 NGKPLDISSVTIRE

-3024 ITKSNGEGF
+3024 LTKSNGEGF
-3033 TSNSTV
+3033 TSNSSV

-3061 LTEDGSITNEI
+3061 LSEDGSITNEI

-3120 KTTLP
+3120 RTTLP

-3147 YFGQV
+3147 YFGQI

-3170 ESDSSVNVDT
+3170 ESDSSVNVDK
-3180 SLYKSGNN
+3180 SLYENGNN
-3188 QYLDLFYYMVTYE
+3188 QYLDLFYYMVNYE
-3201 TDRVTFTQYVE
+3201 TNKGTFTQYVE

-3220 VVVLENGDNR
+3220 VVVLENGNLK
-3230 YINTDSDTQYIIK
+3230 YINTDSNTQYIIK

-3256 DSESQEIC
+3256 DSESPEEYTINSS
-3264 TFTSQPITSGKY
+3264 TTSGRY
-3276 ENGDIKSLFT
+3276 EGGNIESLFT
-3286 SQFNSIDEFVTFIN
+3286 SQFNSIDEFATFIN

-3342 DGTNAPLKF
+3342 NGTNAPLKF

-3376 NGEGFRLFGSTE
+3376 NGEGFRLYGDSE

-3402 LASELYSV
+3402 LASELSSV

-3421 EQIIGVGN
+3421 EQIIGVVANGGR
-3429 PTSSWIH
+3429 PQQSWVSGDASATS
-3436 LYNYSTK
+3436 YK
-3443 NYNSI
+3443 KV
-3448 TSGNID
+3448 
-3454 PGESPL
+3454 
-3460 ATFRVGDVNDE
+3460 ATFIVGDVNDE
-3471 NCPKYYL
+3471 NCTEYYL
-3478 YQATFSSTSGNLYNL
+3478 YQATYETSDTANTLYNL

-3498 YIQTSTGNEKIVTMD
+3498 YIQTSTENAEIVTMD

-3524 VNPSYSYNTAGE
+3524 VNPSYSYDTTTGE
-3536 ITFNDSIFDLAG
+3536 VDSFNDSIFDLAG

-3553 SMSGGVLV
+3553 SMPNGKLV
-3561 KNNSTP
+3561 KKPADIP
-3567 SSASEVV
+3567 SSEDTLH
-3574 EQGEGYTDI
+3574 EIPTQLDDGETRTYT
-3583 TIANNIATITL
+3583 TINTNSIVL

-3614 TCEYSIEN
+3614 TCVY
-3622 PDYTYT
+3622 DGYT

>member
-94 CSSNGENLTEYADEN
+94 CSSNGENLTEYVDEN

-134 SHFDDSTYGRI
+134 SHFNDSTYGRI

-168 IDEIFIGEYN
+168 IDEILIGEYN
-178 GDNPIIVGEITNE
+178 GENPIIVGEITNE
-191 ANETIQTIPIGL
+191 ANETIQTIPVGL

-218 LRPISSQEEKIV
+218 LRPISREEEKIV
-230 EIYYFDSNE
+230 EIYYFDSDE

-383 KITLESTDGTYSIVL
+383 RITLESTDGTYSIVL
-398 TNDGITQ
+398 TNDGTP

-436 YDRDNPT
+436 YNRGNPT
-443 EVVLTLTIETSN
+443 EVVLTLTIEMSN
-455 IALERSVE
+455 IALERSVD
-463 GDVEKLDKILIKKFT
+463 GDVEKLDKILINKFT

-488 MASSGVTFLDVEESI
+488 MASSGVTFLDIGESI
-503 INLTLLKTGSY
+503 TNLTNLTLLKTGSY

-561 TSENLVLGILV
+561 TSENLMLGILV

-619 VYDSMNFDEIVNIV
+619 VYDSMNFDEIINIV

-701 QLRNQYNQTA
+701 QLRNEYNQTA

-725 AKYSFSLESNN
+725 AKYSFSLKSNN

-751 YSIDEENNVLVSAK
+751 YSIDEENNVLVSANR
-765 LVDVQDIDV
+765 VDVQDIDV

-803 IETENE
+803 IETESD

-883 NTTSHVISLSAP
+883 NTTPHVISLSAP
-895 NVQDMIKNMFNADFD
+895 NVQDMIKNMYNADFD

-931 NGLLLGDIGLSED
+931 NGLFLGDISLSED

-960 PDYYLRLCLTYNG
+960 PDYYLGLCLTYNG

-1020 SPNYINI
+1020 SPNYIKV
-1027 EVSYNVKTNEYV
+1027 EVSYKNEYV
-1039 YKYYLITEENRARI
+1039 YKYYLITEENSGEI

-1093 LDYTSLNPNV
+1093 LKYTILNSDI
-1103 ISFNDE
+1103 ISFNE

-1115 SVGVVTITIESDSQS
+1115 SVGVVTIMINSDGQS
-1130 AKYLRIVVET
+1130 AKYLRIVVVEKD
-1140 NGRFSLNTKNSQI
+1140 GMFSLNTKNSQI

-1170 IDISSN
+1170 TDISSN
-1176 SQVNIENLED
+1176 SQVNIENLD
-1186 TYFGGG
+1186 VTDFGGG

-1200 ENGFTIQTETINPD
+1200 ENGFTIQTETTNPD
-1214 DKAEIV
+1214 DTAEIV
-1220 LQVEKFST
+1220 LQVEKSST

-1256 EVTIKFTSSITIN
+1256 KVTINFTSSITIN

-1309 GISISVTGPDNQ
+1309 GISINVTGPDNQ

-1331 ANAIEDIITFEK
+1331 ANAIEDVITFEK

-1374 SNIKGEDSTIVS
+1374 SNIIGEDSTIVS
-1386 DSTYNLSDF
+1386 DSTYNLSNF
-1395 VTIEQYKTKQDD
+1395 VTISQYKTTEVYGEGTGEVYLDSD
-1407 TDEIIIYG
+1407 LVETD
-1415 YGLGD
+1415 
-1420 VYNSANLQVVDFE
+1420 
-1433 DYSSIFSETDISMTS
+1433 DYSTVFGENISMTS
-1448 NLSTNSLFTLNEE
+1448 NLTTNSLFSLDKNVYK
-1461 NFTISTGWIQEI
+1461 ISTGWIQEI

-1486 TYNLGLIDVTISN
+1486 TYNLGSIDVTISN

-1522 TNTNPIGE
+1522 TNTNPMGE

-1567 GHIEQL
+1567 GRIEQL

-1584 GGEILIYQTTI
+1584 GDEILIYQTTA
-1595 EDEIIISPYIPN
+1595 EDKITISPYIPN

-1626 IYDIDNINDIVSRFI
+1626 IYDIDNINDIVSRFV
-1641 VTKVSDDSAFKSTD
+1641 VTKVSDASAFTSIN
-1655 FLGGGYD
+1655 LGGGYD
-1662 KGSETQ
+1662 KESETQ
-1668 TGLLVYLAEIVGST
+1668 TGLLVDLAEIVGST
-1682 KVVTITYQIKYEIQ
+1682 KVVTITYQIKYEIP
-1696 LSDGST
+1696 LSEGST
-1702 QSYTYTFT
+1702 QSYNYTFT

-1805 DNLNFEIS
+1805 DDVDFEIS

-1851 GSYGYI
+1851 RSYGYI
-1857 VFRIKSTSGYLAY
+1857 VFRIESTSGYLAY

-1882 NNYATADSTTII
+1882 NNYATADSTTVV
-1894 TSEASCGESFVDNG
+1894 TSEASCGKSFVDSNG
-1908 AVLGKSLIS
+1908 YVLGKSLIS

-1925 EFTSAD
+1925 EFISAD

-1963 DYQLTDLNNYTNI
+1963 DSQLTDLNNYTNI

-2028 SNGEYT
+2028 SNGQYT

-2046 PFEGVQMRGSEGNI
+2046 PFEGVQMRGLEGNI

-2086 IKNGEDVVVQIEES
+2086 IINGEDVVVQIEES

-2119 TYTIGEDETASEFV
+2119 TYTIGEGETASVFV

-2188 ENGIKIN
+2188 ENGIEIDLAKGEVT
-2195 LSTGAV
+2195 LSTNNIISATDGRNEVEIYSRNGTTGAV
-2201 NGVEPTDPSYNNE
+2201 TYVYENG
-2214 IFKEG
+2214 K
-2219 TSVGKV
+2219 
-2225 TYIYEKGEEES
+2225 
-2236 GEAESYFEF
+2236 SYFEF

-2287 SEGYSASNPL
+2287 SDGYSASNPL
-2297 ESTNI
+2297 ESKNI
-2302 DSSYSS
+2302 DRSYSS
-2308 PNGSSITIKGNSA
+2308 PNGSSITITGNSA
-2321 TDSAL
+2321 TDSE
-2326 YREYTIGGLNIKT
+2326 YRQYTIGGLSIIT
-2339 SVESSLEFEFSS
+2339 STTDSSLEFEFSS
-2351 ADSISSAD
+2351 ADSI
-2359 SSYVNNLQGEET
+2359 YVNNLQGEKT
-2371 IFTISGD
+2371 SFTISGD
-2378 DFDKNNE
+2378 EIDENNE
-2385 TPINFVHSAQNKD
+2385 MPINFVHSAQNKD
-2398 IAVTIRIKAGDD
+2398 IAVTIRIKAGND
-2410 YYQEGGVNQTIT
+2410 YYKEGGVNQTIT
-2422 FYICIAQTYQG
+2422 FYIRIAQTYQG
-2433 LQAGYLINSSNASQM
+2433 LQADYLINSNYSIASEQ
-2448 YENVARNSKVEDL
+2448 YENIARNSTIKDL
-2461 VTTLLGK
+2461 VKNLLVNETNIDNDVYSGK
-2468 APNEDNNIT
+2468 FANDRRVYLLDLDLDKDGNRRVALT
-2477 DVAGSNFLNSRRIS
+2477 DEKISN
-2491 LIGLNNEKVNLNEAQ
+2491 
-2506 ISGIGFNDPDN
+2506 IGFNDPDN

-2525 GNYSNVVANETDSDL
+2525 GNYSNVVANEANSDL

-2551 TLSQLVISNKTG
+2551 TLSQLVITNKTG

-2645 TSAGYKFDTKDPES
+2645 TSAGYKFDTSKDPES
-2659 QYSSFTEVKKS
+2659 KYSPFTEVKKS

-2679 YTFTYSGGSTTN
+2679 YTFTYSGSTTN
-2691 PDGTT
+2691 LDGTT
-2696 LNSNYKVSLRLGLN
+2696 LNGNYKVSLRLGLN
-2710 NHIYISASKSN
+2710 NRIYISASRSN
-2721 INPFDALNMKFTIY
+2721 INPFDALNMTFTIY

-2770 INLLKDITFDSNSQ
+2770 INLLKDITFESNYR

-2825 DNGIFRYNEFSHLIN
+2825 DNGIFRYNESSHLIN

-2871 TLLVNFEFVVNGETL
+2871 TLLVNFEFVVNNQTL

-2891 FTTNYILTTSNL
+2891 FTTNYILTTGMGNL
-2903 DETNQIKQFPYSM
+2903 TSSTDAFSYSM
-2916 KYNST
+2916 SYNST
-2921 NDSITT
+2921 NDNITT

-3024 ITKSNGEGF
+3024 ITQSNGEGF
-3033 TSNSTV
+3033 TSNSSV
-3039 DLANSLQTA
+3039 DLASSLQTA
-3048 SSSGLRMTNTNGR
+3048 SSSGLRMTNTSGD
-3061 LTEDGSITNEI
+3061 LTENGSITNDLKSADIE
-3072 SLSKDS
+3072 LN
-3078 LDVKY
+3078 VRY

-3105 SQIASATLLSNNNII
+3105 SQIASATLLFDNNII

-3180 SLYKSGNN
+3180 SLYIYGNN

-3201 TDRVTFTQYVE
+3201 TDDGTFTQYVE
-3212 YNNDLGTN
+3212 YNNDSGTN
-3220 VVVLENGDNR
+3220 VVVLKHS
-3230 YINTDSDTQYIIK
+3230 YINIDSDTQYIIN
-3243 RNESGGGTITINP
+3243 RDESGGGTITINP
-3256 DSESQEIC
+3256 DSESPYEYE
-3264 TFTSQPITSGKY
+3264 ITSSTTSGRY
-3276 ENGDIKSLFT
+3276 ESGNIKSLFT
-3286 SQFNSIDEFVTFIN
+3286 SQFDSIDEFATFIN
-3300 NISTIRFSNFNENGL
+3300 NINTIRFSNFNENGL

-3362 SNSGESEVTISAYS
+3362 SNSGESEVTISAYL
-3376 NGEGFRLFGSTE
+3376 NDEGFRLYGNSKLE
-3388 LRANTTDITLGSIF
+3388 AKTTDITLGSIF

-3421 EQIIGVGN
+3421 EQIIGVAKNGGR
-3429 PTSSWIH
+3429 PQQSWVSGSASATS
-3436 LYNYSTK
+3436 YK
-3443 NYNSI
+3443 KV
-3448 TSGNID
+3448 
-3454 PGESPL
+3454 
-3460 ATFRVGDVNDE
+3460 ATFIVGDVNDE
-3471 NCPKYYL
+3471 NCTEYYL
-3478 YQATFSSTSGNLYNL
+3478 YQATYETSDTADTLYNL

-3498 YIQTSTGNEKIVTMD
+3498 YIQTSTENAKIVTMD

-3524 VNPSYSYNTAGE
+3524 VNPSYNYNTAGE
-3536 ITFNDSIFDLAG
+3536 IASFNDSVFDLAG

-3553 SMSGGVLV
+3553 SMDNGKLV
-3561 KNNSTP
+3561 KNNFTP
-3567 SSASEVV
+3567 SSATEVI
-3574 EQGEGYTDI
+3574 EQGAEEYTNI

-3622 PDYTYT
+3622 SDYTYT

-3644 TPQTETT
+3644 PPETETT